1 MLFVLKARVFLKKY
15 ETLLSNERHVFW
27 KGNVP
32 HLPCNTGGTDVRANI
47 YEEKSFTFG
56 LSNGH
61 QVTESVDRGSS
72 TSTAAAGMLRQN
84 GGSNKRGLGLARL
97 STSNFFTISS
107 SANWGM
113 GRSTKSSSLSSI
125 SSNSDCYD
133 NPVVDPEYIMQL
145 VNDVRKFADVLLYLK
160 EAFLSEENHDGLHQ
174 VVHERLGE
182 LLRVLKAVINK
193 HQTLNSVDILSAAGT
208 VIAKVKAVNFK
219 EVNEENKRELFSEI
233 FSSIETLAFTFGNVV
248 SDFLMGDVDNG
259 SSLGL
264 PVSRRS
270 RSFENLSVESGGSLH
285 ERDDIQGHL
294 RAEEVDSMLLRN
306 DSGIESALSYA
317 KAWSKYTKDV
327 VAWVEKKLSLEVE
340 CAKNLA
346 KMAETAK
353 AVVGHQDYMPFQSI
367 FINAFQNDI
376 ENSQLWQQTA
386 AALQSNKFVQPLL
399 GRKNELDRQ
408 RKDIKELWQREQKK
422 MQELEAAL
430 RKAKLLYTQRQ
441 DEYEKAKSCTARA
454 EEEHLSSSGSFVKD
468 FSKQLEKKR
477 RLEEEAFQ
485 KAEEA
490 NEHYKASM
498 AEVEEKRNYLESFKS
513 DVLTQL
519 RELIYQCDLTLKAA
533 TVNLFQ
539 LQHAQVVSLPV
550 NCQSLCESAKLYDPG
565 QQYSEFVK
573 NLPKDGIPVES
584 GCFESQ
590 SSQVDGVFNKQSTNS
605 VHTSHGNLSQC
616 SGDFPAQALDD
627 VGSPVYHR
635 SQKVREKRSS
645 SNTDI
650 QVRGP
655 PPFRSWSVGNQ
666 SGGMCSDSESAGGS
680 SESRS
685 MDSPSASPGDFK
697 RRLPRTPSTGTMS
710 SADDLDEREPPSP
723 SDCGL
728 NDLTSETANSP
739 GPFRNANM
747 SKAAQTHKLRKLR
760 APSKC
765 RECDG
770 LVVFHGAECE
780 ECSLACH
787 KKCLETLAIQ
797 CGHKKLHGRLHLFGV
812 EFAQAAKNIPDGI
825 PFIIKKCT
833 SEIESRAL
841 NVKGIYRVNGAKSR
855 VEKLCQAFEN
865 GKDLVELSELYAH
878 DISNVLKLYLRQL
891 PEPLILFRLYNEF
904 IGLAKESQNANE
916 ELDAKQASPKAK
928 TRQSLCIELNRIII
942 KIKDLLKQ
950 LPGPNYN
957 TLQYLIGHLHRVT
970 EQCDENKMSAS
981 NLGIIFGP
989 TLIRPRQTDAT
1000 VSLSSLVDYPYQA
1013 RVVELLITYYEKI
1026 FDVSLKPLLSTPH
1039 SEETAVTVRVALS
1052 ADEREPQQQ
1061 RKSSVTVKEGI
1072 QIVPS
1077 ERASETAALFL
1088 ESKNSKNT
1096 KEEADISVTGDAV
1109 SPSSE
1114 KDNDPFISLGE
1125 EPCKKNLFPVKPSR
1139 QIAKV
1144 PLRAPRTKPV
1154 SRPVSLPVDRLLP
1167 PCVLNERNSRNAGA
1181 VSSEKLG
1188 RSPTIEEVSEV
1199 KALPA
1204 VDTSCRLPCYDTQML
1219 RKTWDKQYKQ
1229 YDITA
1234 RTAMIMTNVPQ
1245 EIRALESGT
1254 AGALSSSCSLGN
1266 NSANA
1271 ILPNK
1276 PYSVVGSGRTAAEDN
1291 SPDVNPPAAFRAPRT
1306 LQPPPGTFYKPPSNK
1321 SKENGDGSSAKACA
1335 PASASS
1341 VLPQDN
1347 TVKLARSSA
1356 LPSGDAEQN
1365 TNEQKSS
1372 SEDIHPTD
1380 LKPAYHRLRP
1390 KRIQELEHREAHFV

>member
-1 MLFVLKARVFLKKY
+1 LLF
-15 ETLLSNERHVFW
+15 
-27 KGNVP
+27 
-32 HLPCNTGGTDVRANI
+32 
-47 YEEKSFTFG
+47 
-56 LSNGH
+56 
-61 QVTESVDRGSS
+61 
-72 TSTAAAGMLRQN
+72 
-84 GGSNKRGLGLARL
+84 
-97 STSNFFTISS
+97 
-107 SANWGM
+107 
-113 GRSTKSSSLSSI
+113 
-125 SSNSDCYD
+125 
-133 NPVVDPEYIMQL
+133 
-145 VNDVRKFADVLLYLK
+145 
-160 EAFLSEENHDGLHQ
+160 SENQDGLHQ

-376 ENSQLWQQTA
+376 ENNQLCQQTA

-454 EEEHLSSSGSFVKD
+454 EEEHLGSSGSFVKD

-477 RLEEEAFQ
+477 RLEEEALQ

-498 AEVEEKRNYLESFKS
+498 AEVEEKRNDLESFKS

-573 NLPKDGIPVES
+573 SLPKENVPIETGS
-584 GCFESQ
+584 FETQ

-616 SGDFPAQALDD
+616 SGDFPAQTLDD
-627 VGSPVYHR
+627 VGSPIYHR
-635 SQKVREKRSS
+635 SQKIGEKRSS
-645 SNTDI
+645 SSTDI
-650 QVRGP
+650 QAMRGP

-765 RECDG
+765 RECDS

-812 EFAQAAKNIPDGI
+812 EFAQAAKNAPDGI

-904 IGLAKESQNANE
+904 IGLAKESQNVNE
-916 ELDAKQASPKAK
+916 ELDPKQASPQSKK
-928 TRQSLCIELNRIII
+928 RQSICIELNRIII

-950 LPGPNYN
+950 LPVPNYN

-970 EQCDENKMSAS
+970 EQSDENKMSAS

-1026 FDVSLKPLLSTPH
+1026 FDVSLKSLLSTSQ
-1039 SEETAVTVRVALS
+1039 SEETAITVRVAVS
-1052 ADEREPQQQ
+1052 AEEREPQQQ
-1061 RKSSVTVKEGI
+1061 RKSFVAVKEGSLI
-1072 QIVPS
+1072 APS
-1077 ERASETAALFL
+1077 ESRASETATLVL
-1088 ESKNSKNT
+1088 ESNNGKNT
-1096 KEEADISVTGDAV
+1096 KEQLDTSVTGDAA
-1109 SPSSE
+1109 SPASE
-1114 KDNDPFISLGE
+1114 RENDSFVSLGE
-1125 EPCKKNLFPVKPSR
+1125 DNCKINLFPGKPNR
-1139 QIAKV
+1139 QITKV
-1144 PLRAPRTKPV
+1144 PLRVPRTKPTT
-1154 SRPVSLPVDRLLP
+1154 RPVSLPVDRILP

-1181 VSSEKLG
+1181 VSPEKLG

-1204 VDTSCRLPCYDTQML
+1204 GNTCCRLPCYDTQML

-1234 RTAMIMTNVPQ
+1234 RTAMIVTNVPQ
-1245 EIRALESGT
+1245 ENRALESGT
-1254 AGALSSSCSLGN
+1254 AGALSSSCSSGN
-1266 NSANA
+1266 NPADA
-1271 ILPNK
+1271 ILPSK
-1276 PYSVVGSGRTAAEDN
+1276 PYSVSVRSGRTATEGN
-1291 SPDVNPPAAFRAPRT
+1291 GPDANPLAAFRAPRT

-1321 SKENGDGSSAKACA
+1321 SKQNEEGSFAKACA
-1335 PASASS
+1335 PTSASS
-1341 VLPQDN
+1341 VLHQDN

-1356 LPSGDAEQN
+1356 LLSGDTEQN
-1365 TNEQKSS
+1365 TNEQKTN

-1380 LKPAYHRLRP
+1380 LKPTYQRLRP

>member
-1 MLFVLKARVFLKKY
+1 LLF
-15 ETLLSNERHVFW
+15 
-27 KGNVP
+27 
-32 HLPCNTGGTDVRANI
+32 
-47 YEEKSFTFG
+47 
-56 LSNGH
+56 
-61 QVTESVDRGSS
+61 
-72 TSTAAAGMLRQN
+72 
-84 GGSNKRGLGLARL
+84 
-97 STSNFFTISS
+97 
-107 SANWGM
+107 
-113 GRSTKSSSLSSI
+113 
-125 SSNSDCYD
+125 
-133 NPVVDPEYIMQL
+133 
-145 VNDVRKFADVLLYLK
+145 
-160 EAFLSEENHDGLHQ
+160 SENQDGLHQ

-353 AVVGHQDYMPFQSI
+353 ALVGHQDYMPFQSI

-376 ENSQLWQQTA
+376 ENNQLWQQTA

-454 EEEHLSSSGSFVKD
+454 EEEHLGSSGSFVKD

-477 RLEEEAFQ
+477 RLEEEALQ

-498 AEVEEKRNYLESFKS
+498 VEVEEKRNDLENFKS

-573 NLPKDGIPVES
+573 SLPKEGVPIES
-584 GCFESQ
+584 GSFETQ
-590 SSQVDGVFNKQSTNS
+590 SSQVDGVLNKQSTNS

-616 SGDFPAQALDD
+616 SGDFPVQTLDD

-635 SQKVREKRSS
+635 SQKIGEKRSS
-645 SNTDI
+645 SSTDI
-650 QVRGP
+650 QAVRGP

-739 GPFRNANM
+739 GPFRNASM

-765 RECDG
+765 RECDS

-812 EFAQAAKNIPDGI
+812 EFAQAAKNVPDGI

-904 IGLAKESQNANE
+904 IGLAKESQNVNE
-916 ELDAKQASPKAK
+916 ESDTKQASPKSK
-928 TRQSLCIELNRIII
+928 KRQSICIELNRIII

-950 LPGPNYN
+950 LPVPNYN

-970 EQCDENKMSAS
+970 EQSDENKMSAS

-1026 FDVSLKPLLSTPH
+1026 FDISLKPILSTPQ
-1039 SEETAVTVRVALS
+1039 SEETAITVRVALS
-1052 ADEREPQQQ
+1052 AEEREPQQQ
-1061 RKSSVTVKEGI
+1061 RKSFVAVKEGI
-1072 QIVPS
+1072 LIAPS
-1077 ERASETAALFL
+1077 EIRASETAALVL
-1088 ESKNSKNT
+1088 ESNNSKNT
-1096 KEEADISVTGDAV
+1096 KEQVETSVTGDAV
-1109 SPSSE
+1109 SPAPERDSDSYVT
-1114 KDNDPFISLGE
+1114 LGE
-1125 EPCKKNLFPVKPSR
+1125 DSCKFNLFPAKPNR
-1139 QIAKV
+1139 QITKV
-1144 PLRAPRTKPV
+1144 PLRVPRTKPAT
-1154 SRPVSLPVDRLLP
+1154 RPVSLPVDRILP

-1181 VSSEKLG
+1181 VIAEKLG

-1204 VDTSCRLPCYDTQML
+1204 VNTCCRLPCYDTQML
-1219 RKTWDKQYKQ
+1219 RKSWDKQYKQ

-1234 RTAMIMTNVPQ
+1234 RTAMIVTNVPQ
-1245 EIRALESGT
+1245 ENRALESGT
-1254 AGALSSSCSLGN
+1254 AGALSSSCSIGN

-1271 ILPNK
+1271 ILPSK
-1276 PYSVVGSGRTAAEDN
+1276 PYSVSVRSGRTATEGNGADT
-1291 SPDVNPPAAFRAPRT
+1291 NPLAAFRAPRT

-1321 SKENGDGSSAKACA
+1321 SKQNEEGSLAKACVA
-1335 PASASS
+1335 TSASS
-1341 VLPQDN
+1341 VLHQDSA
-1347 TVKLARSSA
+1347 VKLARSSA
-1356 LPSGDAEQN
+1356 LPSGDPEQN
-1365 TNEQKSS
+1365 TNEQKTSL
-1372 SEDIHPTD
+1372 EDIQPAD
-1380 LKPAYHRLRP
+1380 LKPTYQRLRP

>member
-1 MLFVLKARVFLKKY
+1 MKDENK
-15 ETLLSNERHVFW
+15 
-27 KGNVP
+27 
-32 HLPCNTGGTDVRANI
+32 I
-47 YEEKSFTFG
+47 
-56 LSNGH
+56 
-61 QVTESVDRGSS
+61 TEN
-72 TSTAAAGMLRQN
+72 Q
-84 GGSNKRGLGLARL
+84 
-97 STSNFFTISS
+97 
-107 SANWGM
+107 
-113 GRSTKSSSLSSI
+113 
-125 SSNSDCYD
+125 
-133 NPVVDPEYIMQL
+133 
-145 VNDVRKFADVLLYLK
+145 
-160 EAFLSEENHDGLHQ
+160 DGLHQ

-208 VIAKVKAVNFK
+208 LIAKVKAVNFK
-219 EVNEENKRELFSEI
+219 EVNEENKRELFSEV
-233 FSSIETLAFTFGNVV
+233 FVSIETLAFTFGNVI

-353 AVVGHQDYMPFQSI
+353 AVVGPQDYMPFQSI
-367 FINAFQNDI
+367 FLNAFQNDI
-376 ENSQLWQQTA
+376 ENNQLWQQTA
-386 AALQSNKFVQPLL
+386 AALQSNKFVQ
-399 GRKNELDRQ
+399 
-408 RKDIKELWQREQKK
+408 
-422 MQELEAAL
+422 QELEASL

-454 EEEHLSSSGSFVKD
+454 EEEHLSSSGSFAKD
-468 FSKQLEKKR
+468 VSKQLEKKR
-477 RLEEEAFQ
+477 RLEEEALQ

-490 NEHYKASM
+490 NEYYKASM
-498 AEVEEKRNYLESFKS
+498 AEVEEKRTDLESFKS

-519 RELIYQCDLTLKAA
+519 RELIYQCDLTLKAV

-539 LQHAQVVSLPV
+539 LHHAQVVSLPV

-573 NLPKDGIPVES
+573 SLPKEGVHIEPGS
-584 GCFESQ
+584 FETQ
-590 SSQVDGVFNKQSTNS
+590 SSQIDGVFNKQPASI
-605 VHTSHGNLSQC
+605 HTSHGNLSQC
-616 SGDFPAQALDD
+616 SGDFPTQMLDD
-627 VGSPVYHR
+627 VGSPIYHR
-635 SQKVREKRSS
+635 SQRIGEKRSS
-645 SNTDI
+645 SSTDI
-650 QVRGP
+650 QVIRGP

-723 SDCGL
+723 SDC
-728 NDLTSETANSP
+728 
-739 GPFRNANM
+739 
-747 SKAAQTHKLRKLR
+747 
-760 APSKC
+760 
-765 RECDG
+765 
-770 LVVFHGAECE
+770 
-780 ECSLACH
+780 
-787 KKCLETLAIQ
+787 ETLAIQ

-812 EFAQAAKNIPDGI
+812 EFAQAAKSVPDGI

-904 IGLAKESQNANE
+904 IGLAKESQSVNE
-916 ELDAKQASPKAK
+916 ELDAKQASPKSK
-928 TRQSLCIELNRIII
+928 KRQSICIELNRIII

-950 LPGPNYN
+950 LPVPNYN

-970 EQCDENKMSAS
+970 EQSDENKMSAS

-1026 FDVSLKPLLSTPH
+1026 FDVSLQPFLSTSQ
-1039 SEETAVTVRVALS
+1039 SEENAITVRVALS
-1052 ADEREPQQQ
+1052 SEEEREPQQQ
-1061 RKSSVTVKEGI
+1061 RKSFLAVKEGVLI
-1072 QIVPS
+1072 A
-1077 ERASETAALFL
+1077 ASENRTSETTALFL
-1088 ESKNSKNT
+1088 ESNNSKNT
-1096 KEEADISVTGDAV
+1096 KEQGDTSVTEHV
-1109 SPSSE
+1109 SLQLGGTKSEGSGKSNSLPESSATDILDIHISAQKEQGNDVNPSLE
-1114 KDNDPFISLGE
+1114 KDNHSFVSPGE
-1125 EPCKKNLFPVKPSR
+1125 ESCKVNLIPAKPNR
-1139 QIAKV
+1139 QITKV
-1144 PLRAPRTKPV
+1144 PLRVPRTKPTI
-1154 SRPVSLPVDRLLP
+1154 RPVSLPVDRILP

-1181 VSSEKLG
+1181 ASPEKLG

-1204 VDTSCRLPCYDTQML
+1204 VNTSCRLSCWDTQML
-1219 RKTWDKQYKQ
+1219 QKNWDKQYKQ

-1234 RTAMIMTNVPQ
+1234 RTAMIVTNAPQ
-1245 EIRALESGT
+1245 EYKALESGT
-1254 AGALSSSCSLGN
+1254 AGALSSSCSN

-1271 ILPNK
+1271 ILPSK
-1276 PYSVVGSGRTAAEDN
+1276 PYSLSVRSGRTAADG
-1291 SPDVNPPAAFRAPRT
+1291 SGPDAHPLAAFRVPRT
-1306 LQPPPGTFYKPPSNK
+1306 LQPPPGTFYKPPSK
-1321 SKENGDGSSAKACA
+1321 SEKSSVEQAKACA
-1335 PASASS
+1335 PTNASS
-1341 VLPQDN
+1341 VLQQN

-1356 LPSGDAEQN
+1356 LPSANPGQS
-1365 TNEQKSS
+1365 TNEQKTG
-1372 SEDIHPTD
+1372 SEDTHSTD
-1380 LKPAYHRLRP
+1380 LKPTYQRLRP

>member
-1 MLFVLKARVFLKKY
+1 
-15 ETLLSNERHVFW
+15 
-27 KGNVP
+27 
-32 HLPCNTGGTDVRANI
+32 
-47 YEEKSFTFG
+47 
-56 LSNGH
+56 
-61 QVTESVDRGSS
+61 
-72 TSTAAAGMLRQN
+72 MLRQN
-84 GGSNKRGLGLARL
+84 GGTNKRGLGLARL
-97 STSNFFTISS
+97 STSNFFTISNS
-107 SANWGM
+107 GNWVM

-125 SSNSDCYD
+125 SSNSECYD
-133 NPVVDPEYIMQL
+133 NPAVDPEYIMQL

-160 EAFLSEENHDGLHQ
+160 EAILSEENQDGLHQ

-193 HQTLNSVDILSAAGT
+193 HQTLNSVGILSAAGT
-208 VIAKVKAVNFK
+208 VIANVKAVNFK

-376 ENSQLWQQTA
+376 ESNQLWQQTA

-408 RKDIKELWQREQKK
+408 RKEIKELWQREQKK
-422 MQELEAAL
+422 MQELESAL

-477 RLEEEAFQ
+477 RLEEEALQ

-490 NEHYKASM
+490 HEHYKASM
-498 AEVEEKRNYLESFKS
+498 ADVEEKRNYLESFKS

-539 LQHAQVVSLPV
+539 LQLAQVVSLPV

-573 NLPKDGIPVES
+573 SLPKEGVPVES
-584 GCFESQ
+584 GSFEIQ

-605 VHTSHGNLSQC
+605 IHTSHGSLSHC
-616 SGDFPAQALDD
+616 SGDFPAQTLDE
-627 VGSPVYHR
+627 VGSPIYDR
-635 SQKVREKRSS
+635 SQKIGEKRSS
-645 SNTDI
+645 SSTDI
-650 QVRGP
+650 QAIRGP

-812 EFAQAAKNIPDGI
+812 EFAQAAKNAPDGI

-904 IGLAKESQNANE
+904 IGLAKESQNVNE
-916 ELDAKQASPKAK
+916 ESDTKQASPKSK
-928 TRQSLCIELNRIII
+928 KRQSLCIELNRIII

-950 LPGPNYN
+950 LPVPNYN
-957 TLQYLIGHLHRVT
+957 TLQYLIAHLHRVT

-1026 FDVSLKPLLSTPH
+1026 FDVSLKPLLST
-1039 SEETAVTVRVALS
+1039 SQSDETALAVGVALS
-1052 ADEREPQQQ
+1052 ADERESQQQ
-1061 RKSSVTVKEGI
+1061 RKSLFAVKEGI
-1072 QIVPS
+1072 LISPS
-1077 ERASETAALFL
+1077 ESQVSETAALFF
-1088 ESKNSKNT
+1088 ESNNIKNT
-1096 KEEADISVTGDAV
+1096 KEQADASVTEFV
-1109 SPSSE
+1109 SLPHTGTTQEDSGETNSLTESSATS
-1114 KDNDPFISLGE
+1114 ISDTNISASKKTGE
-1125 EPCKKNLFPVKPSR
+1125 DSCKMNLFPVKPNR
-1139 QIAKV
+1139 QITKV
-1144 PLRAPRTKPV
+1144 PLRVPRTKPAT
-1154 SRPVSLPVDRLLP
+1154 RPVSLPVDRILP
-1167 PCVLNERNSRNAGA
+1167 PCVLNERNSQNVGA
-1181 VSSEKLG
+1181 VSPEKLG
-1188 RSPTIEEVSEV
+1188 RSPTIEEVSEA
-1199 KALPA
+1199 KAVPA
-1204 VDTSCRLPCYDTQML
+1204 VNTCCRFPCYDSQML
-1219 RKTWDKQYKQ
+1219 RKAWDKQYKQ

-1245 EIRALESGT
+1245 ENQALESGT
-1254 AGALSSSCSLGN
+1254 AGALSSSCSTGN
-1266 NSANA
+1266 NSPNA
-1271 ILPNK
+1271 ILPSK
-1276 PYSVVGSGRTAAEDN
+1276 PYSISARSGRTAIEGN
-1291 SPDVNPPAAFRAPRT
+1291 SSDANPLAAFRAPRT

-1321 SKENGDGSSAKACA
+1321 PKQKEEDSFAKACE
-1335 PASASS
+1335 PTSVSS
-1341 VLPQDN
+1341 VLHQDN
-1347 TVKLARSSA
+1347 TVNLTRSSA
-1356 LPSGDAEQN
+1356 LPSGDS
-1365 TNEQKSS
+1365 EQKTS

-1380 LKPAYHRLRP
+1380 LKPAYQRLRP

>member
-1 MLFVLKARVFLKKY
+1 
-15 ETLLSNERHVFW
+15 
-27 KGNVP
+27 
-32 HLPCNTGGTDVRANI
+32 
-47 YEEKSFTFG
+47 
-56 LSNGH
+56 
-61 QVTESVDRGSS
+61 
-72 TSTAAAGMLRQN
+72 MLRQN

-97 STSNFFTISS
+97 STSNFFTISNS
-107 SANWGM
+107 GNWGM

-160 EAFLSEENHDGLHQ
+160 EAILSEENQDGLHQ

-376 ENSQLWQQTA
+376 ENNQLWQQTA

-430 RKAKLLYTQRQ
+430 RKAKLLHTQRQ

-477 RLEEEAFQ
+477 RLEEEALQ

-498 AEVEEKRNYLESFKS
+498 AEVEEKRNDLESFKS

-550 NCQSLCESAKLYDPG
+550 NYQSLCESAKLYDPG
-565 QQYSEFVK
+565 QRYSEFVK
-573 NLPKDGIPVES
+573 SLPKEGVPMES
-584 GCFESQ
+584 GSFETQ
-590 SSQVDGVFNKQSTNS
+590 SSQVDGVFNKQSANS

-616 SGDFPAQALDD
+616 SGDFPAQTLDD
-627 VGSPVYHR
+627 VGSPIYHR
-635 SQKVREKRSS
+635 SQKIGEKRSS
-645 SNTDI
+645 SSTDI
-650 QVRGP
+650 QAMRGP

-765 RECDG
+765 RECDS

-812 EFAQAAKNIPDGI
+812 EFAQAAKNVPDGI

-904 IGLAKESQNANE
+904 IGLAKESQNVNE
-916 ELDAKQASPKAK
+916 ELDAKQASPKSK
-928 TRQSLCIELNRIII
+928 TRQSICIELNRIII

-950 LPGPNYN
+950 LPVPNYN

-970 EQCDENKMSAS
+970 EQSDENKMSAS

-1026 FDVSLKPLLSTPH
+1026 FDVSLKPLQSTSQ
-1039 SEETAVTVRVALS
+1039 SEETAITVRVALS
-1052 ADEREPQQQ
+1052 AEEREPQQQ
-1061 RKSSVTVKEGI
+1061 RKSFVAVKENTLI
-1072 QIVPS
+1072 APS
-1077 ERASETAALFL
+1077 ESRASETAALFL
-1088 ESKNSKNT
+1088 ELNNSKNT
-1096 KEEADISVTGDAV
+1096 KEQVDTSVTECV
-1109 SPSSE
+1109 SLPLAGTKPEGSGKSNSLTESSA
-1114 KDNDPFISLGE
+1114 ISILDINIPAPKEPGE
-1125 EPCKKNLFPVKPSR
+1125 DSCKINLFPAKPNR
-1139 QIAKV
+1139 QITKV
-1144 PLRAPRTKPV
+1144 PLRVPRTKPAT
-1154 SRPVSLPVDRLLP
+1154 RPVSLPVDRILP

-1181 VSSEKLG
+1181 VTPEKLG

-1204 VDTSCRLPCYDTQML
+1204 VNTCCRLPCYDTQML

-1234 RTAMIMTNVPQ
+1234 RTAMIVTKVSQ
-1245 EIRALESGT
+1245 ENQALESGT
-1254 AGALSSSCSLGN
+1254 AGALSSSCSIGN

-1271 ILPNK
+1271 SIPSK
-1276 PYSVVGSGRTAAEDN
+1276 PYSVSVRSGRTATEGN
-1291 SPDVNPPAAFRAPRT
+1291 GPDANPLAAFRAPRT

-1321 SKENGDGSSAKACA
+1321 SKQNEEGSLAKACV
-1335 PASASS
+1335 PTSA
-1341 VLPQDN
+1341 VLHQDN
-1347 TVKLARSSA
+1347 TVKLARSSV
-1356 LPSGDAEQN
+1356 LPSGDPEQN
-1365 TNEQKSS
+1365 TNEQKTS

-1380 LKPAYHRLRP
+1380 LKPTYQRLRP

>member
-1 MLFVLKARVFLKKY
+1 
-15 ETLLSNERHVFW
+15 
-27 KGNVP
+27 
-32 HLPCNTGGTDVRANI
+32 
-47 YEEKSFTFG
+47 
-56 LSNGH
+56 
-61 QVTESVDRGSS
+61 
-72 TSTAAAGMLRQN
+72 MLRQN

-97 STSNFFTISS
+97 STSNFFTVSNS
-107 SANWGM
+107 GNWGM

-160 EAFLSEENHDGLHQ
+160 EAILSEENQDGLHQ

-219 EVNEENKRELFSEI
+219 EVNEENKREIFSEI

-270 RSFENLSVESGGSLH
+270 RSFENLSVESGGSLP

-317 KAWSKYTKDV
+317 KALSKYIKDV
-327 VAWVEKKLSLEVE
+327 VAWVEKKLSVELE
-340 CAKNLA
+340 CSRNLA
-346 KMAETAK
+346 KMAETTK
-353 AVVGHQDYMPFQSI
+353 AIVGHQDYMPFQSI
-367 FINAFQNDI
+367 FVNAFQNDI
-376 ENSQLWQQTA
+376 ENNQLWQQTT

-454 EEEHLSSSGSFVKD
+454 EEDHLSSSGSFVKD

-477 RLEEEAFQ
+477 RLEEEALQ

-498 AEVEEKRNYLESFKS
+498 AEIEEKRNDLESFKS

-519 RELIYQCDLTLKAA
+519 REIIYQCDLTLKAA

-573 NLPKDGIPVES
+573 SLPKDGVPMES
-584 GCFESQ
+584 GSLETQ

-616 SGDFPAQALDD
+616 SGDFPVQTSDD
-627 VGSPVYHR
+627 VGSPVYRR

-728 NDLTSETANSP
+728 NDLTCETANSP

-765 RECDG
+765 RECDS

-812 EFAQAAKNIPDGI
+812 EFAQAAKNVPDGV

-841 NVKGIYRVNGAKSR
+841 NVKGIYRVNGAKLR

-904 IGLAKESQNANE
+904 IGLAKESQNVNE
-916 ELDAKQASPKAK
+916 ELDAKASPRSKK
-928 TRQSLCIELNRIII
+928 RQSICIELNRIII

-950 LPGPNYN
+950 LPVPNYN
-957 TLQYLIGHLHRVT
+957 TLQYLIGHLHRVM
-970 EQCDENKMSAS
+970 EQSDENKMSAS

-1000 VSLSSLVDYPYQA
+1000 VSLSSLEDYPYQA

-1026 FDVSLKPLLSTPH
+1026 FDVSLKPLLSTSQ
-1039 SEETAVTVRVALS
+1039 SEETAVTVRVALG
-1052 ADEREPQQQ
+1052 ADEKEPQQQ
-1061 RKSSVTVKEGI
+1061 RKSFVAVKEQGI
-1072 QIVPS
+1072 LIAPS
-1077 ERASETAALFL
+1077 ESRASETAAAFL
-1088 ESKNSKNT
+1088 ELNNSKNT
-1096 KEEADISVTGDAV
+1096 KENRDTCVTECVSMLLTGIKPEGFGNSNSLTESSAKSILDISISAQKMPGDAV
-1109 SPSSE
+1109 SPTSE
-1114 KDNDPFISLGE
+1114 KDSDPFISLGE
-1125 EPCKKNLFPVKPSR
+1125 DSCKMNLLPAKPNR
-1139 QIAKV
+1139 QITKV
-1144 PLRAPRTKPV
+1144 PLRVPRTKAA
-1154 SRPVSLPVDRLLP
+1154 SRPVSLPVDRILP
-1167 PCVLNERNSRNAGA
+1167 PCVLNERNSRNVGA

-1199 KALPA
+1199 KALPGGN
-1204 VDTSCRLPCYDTQML
+1204 TCCRFPCYDTQML

-1234 RTAMIMTNVPQ
+1234 RTAMIVTNVPQ
-1245 EIRALESGT
+1245 ENRALESGT
-1254 AGALSSSCSLGN
+1254 AGALSSSCSVDD

-1271 ILPNK
+1271 ILPSK
-1276 PYSVVGSGRTAAEDN
+1276 PYSVVGSGRTATEEN
-1291 SPDVNPPAAFRAPRT
+1291 GPDVNPLAAFRAPRT

-1321 SKENGDGSSAKACA
+1321 SKENGDGSSAKAGA
-1335 PASASS
+1335 PTSASS
-1341 VLPQDN
+1341 VLHQDS

-1356 LPSGDAEQN
+1356 LPSGDPEQN
-1365 TNEQKSS
+1365 TDEQKAS

-1380 LKPAYHRLRP
+1380 LKPAYQRLRP
-1390 KRIQELEHREAHFV
+1390 KRMQELEHREAHFV

>member
-1 MLFVLKARVFLKKY
+1 
-15 ETLLSNERHVFW
+15 
-27 KGNVP
+27 
-32 HLPCNTGGTDVRANI
+32 
-47 YEEKSFTFG
+47 
-56 LSNGH
+56 
-61 QVTESVDRGSS
+61 Q
-72 TSTAAAGMLRQN
+72 
-84 GGSNKRGLGLARL
+84 
-97 STSNFFTISS
+97 
-107 SANWGM
+107 
-113 GRSTKSSSLSSI
+113 
-125 SSNSDCYD
+125 
-133 NPVVDPEYIMQL
+133 
-145 VNDVRKFADVLLYLK
+145 
-160 EAFLSEENHDGLHQ
+160 
-174 VVHERLGE
+174 
-182 LLRVLKAVINK
+182 
-193 HQTLNSVDILSAAGT
+193 
-208 VIAKVKAVNFK
+208 
-219 EVNEENKRELFSEI
+219 
-233 FSSIETLAFTFGNVV
+233 
-248 SDFLMGDVDNG
+248 
-259 SSLGL
+259 
-264 PVSRRS
+264 
-270 RSFENLSVESGGSLH
+270 SFENISVESGGSLH

-294 RAEEVDSMLLRN
+294 RAEEVDSMLLRT

-317 KAWSKYTKDV
+317 KTWSKYTKDV

-346 KMAETAK
+346 KIAETAK

-376 ENSQLWQQTA
+376 ENNQLWQQTA

-441 DEYEKAKSCTARA
+441 DEYEKAKSSTARA

-477 RLEEEAFQ
+477 RLEEEALQ

-513 DVLTQL
+513 DILTQL

-573 NLPKDGIPVES
+573 SLPKEGVPIES
-584 GCFESQ
+584 GSFETQ

-605 VHTSHGNLSQC
+605 VHMSHGNLSQC
-616 SGDFPAQALDD
+616 SGDFPAQMLDD
-627 VGSPVYHR
+627 AGSPIYHR
-635 SQKVREKRSS
+635 SQKIGEKRSS
-645 SNTDI
+645 SSTDI
-650 QVRGP
+650 QAMRGP

-765 RECDG
+765 RECDS

-812 EFAQAAKNIPDGI
+812 EFAQAAKNAPDGI

-904 IGLAKESQNANE
+904 IGLAKESQNVNE
-916 ELDAKQASPKAK
+916 ELDAKQASPKSK
-928 TRQSLCIELNRIII
+928 KRQSICIELNRIII

-950 LPGPNYN
+950 LPVPNYN

-970 EQCDENKMSAS
+970 EQSDENKMSAS

-1013 RVVELLITYYEKI
+1013 RVVELLITYCEKI
-1026 FDVSLKPLLSTPH
+1026 FDVSLKPLLSTSQ
-1039 SEETAVTVRVALS
+1039 SEETAITVRVALS
-1052 ADEREPQQQ
+1052 GEEREPQQQ
-1061 RKSSVTVKEGI
+1061 RKSFVAVKEGI
-1072 QIVPS
+1072 LIAPTES
-1077 ERASETAALFL
+1077 RASETAALVL
-1088 ESKNSKNT
+1088 ESNNSKNT
-1096 KEEADISVTGDAV
+1096 EEQVDTSVTGDAV
-1109 SPSSE
+1109 SPASE
-1114 KDNDPFISLGE
+1114 RDSDSFVSLGE
-1125 EPCKKNLFPVKPSR
+1125 DSCKINLFPAKPNR
-1139 QIAKV
+1139 QITKV
-1144 PLRAPRTKPV
+1144 PLRVPRTKPAT
-1154 SRPVSLPVDRLLP
+1154 RPVSLPVDRILP

-1181 VSSEKLG
+1181 VSPEKLG

-1204 VDTSCRLPCYDTQML
+1204 VNTCCRLPCYDTQML

-1229 YDITA
+1229 YNITA
-1234 RTAMIMTNVPQ
+1234 RTAMIVTNVPQ
-1245 EIRALESGT
+1245 ENRALESGT
-1254 AGALSSSCSLGN
+1254 AGALSSSCSIGN

-1271 ILPNK
+1271 ILSSK
-1276 PYSVVGSGRTAAEDN
+1276 PYSVSVRSGRTATEGNGPEA
-1291 SPDVNPPAAFRAPRT
+1291 NPLAAFRAPRT

-1321 SKENGDGSSAKACA
+1321 SKQNEEGSFAKVCA
-1335 PASASS
+1335 PTSASS
-1341 VLPQDN
+1341 VLHQDN

-1356 LPSGDAEQN
+1356 LPSSDPEQN
-1365 TNEQKSS
+1365 TNEQKTS

-1380 LKPAYHRLRP
+1380 LKPPYQRLRP

>member
-1 MLFVLKARVFLKKY
+1 
-15 ETLLSNERHVFW
+15 
-27 KGNVP
+27 
-32 HLPCNTGGTDVRANI
+32 
-47 YEEKSFTFG
+47 
-56 LSNGH
+56 
-61 QVTESVDRGSS
+61 
-72 TSTAAAGMLRQN
+72 MLRQN

-97 STSNFFTISS
+97 STSNFFTISN

-160 EAFLSEENHDGLHQ
+160 EAILSEENQDGLHQ
-174 VVHERLGE
+174 IVHERLGE

-233 FSSIETLAFTFGNVV
+233 SSSIETLAFTFGNVV

-270 RSFENLSVESGGSLH
+270 RSFENLSVESGGSVH
-285 ERDDIQGHL
+285 ERDDIQ
-294 RAEEVDSMLLRN
+294 AEEVDSMLLRN
-306 DSGIESALSYA
+306 DSGIESALCYA

-353 AVVGHQDYMPFQSI
+353 AVVGQQDYMPFQSI

-376 ENSQLWQQTA
+376 ENNQLWQQTA

-408 RKDIKELWQREQKK
+408 RKDIKDLWQREQKK
-422 MQELEAAL
+422 MVELEAAL

-477 RLEEEAFQ
+477 RLEEEALQ

-498 AEVEEKRNYLESFKS
+498 AEVEEKRNDMESFKS

-539 LQHAQVVSLPV
+539 LQHTQVVSLPV

-573 NLPKDGIPVES
+573 SLPKDGVPIES
-584 GCFESQ
+584 GSFETHG
-590 SSQVDGVFNKQSTNS
+590 SQVDGVFNKQSTNS
-605 VHTSHGNLSQC
+605 IHTSHGNLSQC
-616 SGDFPAQALDD
+616 SGDFPAQTLDD

-635 SQKVREKRSS
+635 SQKVGEKRSS
-645 SNTDI
+645 SSTDI

-728 NDLTSETANSP
+728 SDLTSETANSP

-765 RECDG
+765 RECDS

-812 EFAQAAKNIPDGI
+812 EFAQAAKNVPDGI

-904 IGLAKESQNANE
+904 IGLGKESQHVNGD
-916 ELDAKQASPKAK
+916 LDASPKSK
-928 TRQSLCIELNRIII
+928 KRQSLCIELNRIII

-950 LPGPNYN
+950 LPVPNYN

-970 EQCDENKMSAS
+970 EQCGENKMSAS

-1026 FDVSLKPLLSTPH
+1026 FDVSLKPLLSTSQ
-1039 SEETAVTVRVALS
+1039 SEETAVMVRVALS
-1052 ADEREPQQQ
+1052 ADEREQQQQ
-1061 RKSSVTVKEGI
+1061 RKLFTAVKEGI
-1072 QIVPS
+1072 LIAPS

-1088 ESKNSKNT
+1088 ESNNSKNT
-1096 KEEADISVTGDAV
+1096 KEQEDTSGTGDAL
-1109 SPSSE
+1109 SPTSE
-1114 KDNDPFISLGE
+1114 KDNDPFISPGE
-1125 EPCKKNLFPVKPSR
+1125 DSCKINILPAKSNR
-1139 QIAKV
+1139 QITKV
-1144 PLRAPRTKPV
+1144 PLRAPRTKPS
-1154 SRPVSLPVDRLLP
+1154 SRPVSLPVDRILP
-1167 PCVLNERNSRNAGA
+1167 PCVLNERNSRIAGA
-1181 VSSEKLG
+1181 ASPEKLG

-1204 VDTSCRLPCYDTQML
+1204 VNTCCRLPCYDTQML

-1229 YDITA
+1229 YDITT
-1234 RTAMIMTNVPQ
+1234 RTAMIVTNVPQ
-1245 EIRALESGT
+1245 ESRALESGT
-1254 AGALSSSCSLGN
+1254 AGALSSSCSIGN

-1271 ILPNK
+1271 ILPSK
-1276 PYSVVGSGRTAAEDN
+1276 PYSVSVGSGRTATEEN
-1291 SPDVNPPAAFRAPRT
+1291 GPDVNPLTAFRAPRT
-1306 LQPPPGTFYKPPSNK
+1306 LQPPPGTFYKPPSSK

-1335 PASASS
+1335 PTSASS
-1341 VLPQDN
+1341 ALHQDN
-1347 TVKLARSSA
+1347 AVKLAKSSA
-1356 LPSGDAEQN
+1356 LPSGDPEQN
-1365 TNEQKSS
+1365 TNEQKTS
-1372 SEDIHPTD
+1372 SEDVHPTD
-1380 LKPAYHRLRP
+1380 LKPTYQRLRP

>member
-1 MLFVLKARVFLKKY
+1 
-15 ETLLSNERHVFW
+15 
-27 KGNVP
+27 
-32 HLPCNTGGTDVRANI
+32 
-47 YEEKSFTFG
+47 
-56 LSNGH
+56 
-61 QVTESVDRGSS
+61 
-72 TSTAAAGMLRQN
+72 
-84 GGSNKRGLGLARL
+84 
-97 STSNFFTISS
+97 
-107 SANWGM
+107 
-113 GRSTKSSSLSSI
+113 
-125 SSNSDCYD
+125 
-133 NPVVDPEYIMQL
+133 
-145 VNDVRKFADVLLYLK
+145 
-160 EAFLSEENHDGLHQ
+160 
-174 VVHERLGE
+174 
-182 LLRVLKAVINK
+182 
-193 HQTLNSVDILSAAGT
+193 
-208 VIAKVKAVNFK
+208 
-219 EVNEENKRELFSEI
+219 
-233 FSSIETLAFTFGNVV
+233 
-248 SDFLMGDVDNG
+248 MGDVDNG

-376 ENSQLWQQTA
+376 ENNQLWQQTA

-430 RKAKLLYTQRQ
+430 RKAKLLYAQRQ

-477 RLEEEAFQ
+477 RLEEEALQ

-498 AEVEEKRNYLESFKS
+498 AEVEEKRNDLESFKS

-573 NLPKDGIPVES
+573 SLPKEGVPIES
-584 GCFESQ
+584 GSFETQ

-616 SGDFPAQALDD
+616 SGDFPAQTLDD
-627 VGSPVYHR
+627 VGSPIYHR
-635 SQKVREKRSS
+635 SQKIGEKRSS
-645 SNTDI
+645 SSTDI
-650 QVRGP
+650 QGAMRGP

-739 GPFRNANM
+739 GPFRNTNM

-765 RECDG
+765 RECDS

-812 EFAQAAKNIPDGI
+812 EFAQAAKNVPDGI

-904 IGLAKESQNANE
+904 IGLAKESQTVNE
-916 ELDAKQASPKAK
+916 ELDAKQASPKSK
-928 TRQSLCIELNRIII
+928 TRQSNCIELNRIII
-942 KIKDLLKQ
+942 KMKDLLKQ
-950 LPGPNYN
+950 LPVPNYN

-970 EQCDENKMSAS
+970 EQSDENKMSAS

-1026 FDVSLKPLLSTPH
+1026 FDVSLKPLLSTSQ
-1039 SEETAVTVRVALS
+1039 SEETAITVSVAVS
-1052 ADEREPQQQ
+1052 PEEREPQQQ
-1061 RKSSVTVKEGI
+1061 RKSFVAVKEGI
-1072 QIVPS
+1072 LIAPS
-1077 ERASETAALFL
+1077 ESRASETAALFL
-1088 ESKNSKNT
+1088 ELNNSKNT
-1096 KEEADISVTGDAV
+1096 EEQVDTSVTECVSLPFTGTKPEGSGKSNSVTESSATSILDINISAPKKPGDAV
-1109 SPSSE
+1109 SPASE
-1114 KDNDPFISLGE
+1114 RDNDSFVSLGE
-1125 EPCKKNLFPVKPSR
+1125 DSCKINLFPAKPNR
-1139 QIAKV
+1139 QITKV
-1144 PLRAPRTKPV
+1144 PLRVPRTKPA
-1154 SRPVSLPVDRLLP
+1154 SRPVSLPVDRILP

-1181 VSSEKLG
+1181 VSPEKLG

-1204 VDTSCRLPCYDTQML
+1204 VNTCSRFPCYDTQML

-1234 RTAMIMTNVPQ
+1234 RTAMIVTNVPQ
-1245 EIRALESGT
+1245 ENRALESGT
-1254 AGALSSSCSLGN
+1254 AGALSSSCSIGN

-1271 ILPNK
+1271 ILPSK
-1276 PYSVVGSGRTAAEDN
+1276 PYSVSVRSGRTATEGNGPDAN
-1291 SPDVNPPAAFRAPRT
+1291 SLAAFRAPRT

-1321 SKENGDGSSAKACA
+1321 SKQNEEGSFAKACA
-1335 PASASS
+1335 PTSASS
-1341 VLPQDN
+1341 VLHQDN

-1356 LPSGDAEQN
+1356 LPSGDPEQN
-1365 TNEQKSS
+1365 TIEQKTS

-1380 LKPAYHRLRP
+1380 LKPTYQRLRP

>member
-1 MLFVLKARVFLKKY
+1 
-15 ETLLSNERHVFW
+15 
-27 KGNVP
+27 
-32 HLPCNTGGTDVRANI
+32 
-47 YEEKSFTFG
+47 
-56 LSNGH
+56 
-61 QVTESVDRGSS
+61 
-72 TSTAAAGMLRQN
+72 MLRQN

-97 STSNFFTISS
+97 STSNFFTISNS
-107 SANWGM
+107 GNWGM

-160 EAFLSEENHDGLHQ
+160 EAILSEENQDGLHQ

-376 ENSQLWQQTA
+376 ENNQLWQQTA

-430 RKAKLLYTQRQ
+430 RKAKLLYAQRQ

-477 RLEEEAFQ
+477 RLEEEALQ

-498 AEVEEKRNYLESFKS
+498 AEVEEKRNDLESFKS

-573 NLPKDGIPVES
+573 SLPKEGVPIES
-584 GCFESQ
+584 GSFETQ

-616 SGDFPAQALDD
+616 SGDFPAQTLDD
-627 VGSPVYHR
+627 VGSPIYHR
-635 SQKVREKRSS
+635 SQKIGEKRSS
-645 SNTDI
+645 SSTDI
-650 QVRGP
+650 QGAMRGP

-723 SDCGL
+723 SDCG
-728 NDLTSETANSP
+728 
-739 GPFRNANM
+739 PFRNTNM

-765 RECDG
+765 RECDS

-812 EFAQAAKNIPDGI
+812 EFAQAAKNVPDGI

-904 IGLAKESQNANE
+904 IGLAKESQTVNE
-916 ELDAKQASPKAK
+916 ELDAKQASPKSK
-928 TRQSLCIELNRIII
+928 TRQSNCIELNRIII
-942 KIKDLLKQ
+942 KMKDLLKQ
-950 LPGPNYN
+950 LPVPNYN

-970 EQCDENKMSAS
+970 EQSDENKMSAS

-1026 FDVSLKPLLSTPH
+1026 FDVSLKPLLSTSQ
-1039 SEETAVTVRVALS
+1039 SEETAITVSVAVS
-1052 ADEREPQQQ
+1052 PEEREPQQQ
-1061 RKSSVTVKEGI
+1061 RKSFVAVKEGI
-1072 QIVPS
+1072 LIAPS
-1077 ERASETAALFL
+1077 ESRASETAALFL
-1088 ESKNSKNT
+1088 ELNNSKNT
-1096 KEEADISVTGDAV
+1096 EEQVDTSVTECVSLPFTGTKPEGSGKSNSVTESSATSILDINISAPKKPGDAV
-1109 SPSSE
+1109 SPASE
-1114 KDNDPFISLGE
+1114 RDNDSFVSLGE
-1125 EPCKKNLFPVKPSR
+1125 DSCKINLFPAKPNR
-1139 QIAKV
+1139 QITKV
-1144 PLRAPRTKPV
+1144 PLRVPRTKPA
-1154 SRPVSLPVDRLLP
+1154 SRPVSLPVDRILP

-1181 VSSEKLG
+1181 VSPEKLG

-1204 VDTSCRLPCYDTQML
+1204 VNTCSRFPCYDTQML

-1234 RTAMIMTNVPQ
+1234 RTAMIVTNVPQ
-1245 EIRALESGT
+1245 ENRALESGT
-1254 AGALSSSCSLGN
+1254 AGALSSSCSIGN

-1271 ILPNK
+1271 ILPSK
-1276 PYSVVGSGRTAAEDN
+1276 PYSVSVRSGRTATEGNGPDAN
-1291 SPDVNPPAAFRAPRT
+1291 SLAAFRAPRT

-1321 SKENGDGSSAKACA
+1321 SKQNEEGSFAKACA
-1335 PASASS
+1335 PTSASS
-1341 VLPQDN
+1341 VLHQDN

-1356 LPSGDAEQN
+1356 LPSGDPEQN
-1365 TNEQKSS
+1365 TIEQKTS

-1380 LKPAYHRLRP
+1380 LKPTYQRLRP

>member
-1 MLFVLKARVFLKKY
+1 
-15 ETLLSNERHVFW
+15 
-27 KGNVP
+27 
-32 HLPCNTGGTDVRANI
+32 
-47 YEEKSFTFG
+47 
-56 LSNGH
+56 
-61 QVTESVDRGSS
+61 
-72 TSTAAAGMLRQN
+72 
-84 GGSNKRGLGLARL
+84 
-97 STSNFFTISS
+97 
-107 SANWGM
+107 
-113 GRSTKSSSLSSI
+113 
-125 SSNSDCYD
+125 
-133 NPVVDPEYIMQL
+133 
-145 VNDVRKFADVLLYLK
+145 
-160 EAFLSEENHDGLHQ
+160 
-174 VVHERLGE
+174 
-182 LLRVLKAVINK
+182 
-193 HQTLNSVDILSAAGT
+193 
-208 VIAKVKAVNFK
+208 
-219 EVNEENKRELFSEI
+219 
-233 FSSIETLAFTFGNVV
+233 
-248 SDFLMGDVDNG
+248 
-259 SSLGL
+259 
-264 PVSRRS
+264 
-270 RSFENLSVESGGSLH
+270 
-285 ERDDIQGHL
+285 
-294 RAEEVDSMLLRN
+294 
-306 DSGIESALSYA
+306 
-317 KAWSKYTKDV
+317 
-327 VAWVEKKLSLEVE
+327 
-340 CAKNLA
+340 
-346 KMAETAK
+346 
-353 AVVGHQDYMPFQSI
+353 
-367 FINAFQNDI
+367 
-376 ENSQLWQQTA
+376 
-386 AALQSNKFVQPLL
+386 
-399 GRKNELDRQ
+399 
-408 RKDIKELWQREQKK
+408 
-422 MQELEAAL
+422 
-430 RKAKLLYTQRQ
+430 
-441 DEYEKAKSCTARA
+441 
-454 EEEHLSSSGSFVKD
+454 
-468 FSKQLEKKR
+468 
-477 RLEEEAFQ
+477 
-485 KAEEA
+485 
-490 NEHYKASM
+490 
-498 AEVEEKRNYLESFKS
+498 
-513 DVLTQL
+513 
-519 RELIYQCDLTLKAA
+519 

-573 NLPKDGIPVES
+573 SLPKDGVPVES
-584 GCFESQ
+584 DCFETQ
-590 SSQVDGVFNKQSTNS
+590 SSQVDGIFNKQSTNS

-616 SGDFPAQALDD
+616 SGDFPAQTLDD

-650 QVRGP
+650 QAVRGP

-765 RECDG
+765 RECDS

-950 LPGPNYN
+950 LPVPNYN

-970 EQCDENKMSAS
+970 EQSDENKMSAS

-1026 FDVSLKPLLSTPH
+1026 FDVSLKPLLSASH

-1061 RKSSVTVKEGI
+1061 RKSFVAVKEGI
-1072 QIVPS
+1072 QIAPS
-1077 ERASETAALFL
+1077 ERASEIAALFL

-1096 KEEADISVTGDAV
+1096 KEEADTSVTGVTEVLLTCLYTWCKDPVTSICVFLGDAV
-1109 SPSSE
+1109 SPASE
-1114 KDNDPFISLGE
+1114 KDSDPFIPLGYE
-1125 EPCKKNLFPVKPSR
+1125 DPCKMNLLPVKRNR

-1154 SRPVSLPVDRLLP
+1154 SRPVSLPVDRMLP

-1204 VDTSCRLPCYDTQML
+1204 ADTCCRLPCYDTQML

-1245 EIRALESGT
+1245 EIRTLETGT
-1254 AGALSSSCSLGN
+1254 AGALSSCSLAS

-1276 PYSVVGSGRTAAEDN
+1276 PYSVVGSGRTAAEEND
-1291 SPDVNPPAAFRAPRT
+1291 PDVNPLAAFRAPRT

-1321 SKENGDGSSAKACA
+1321 SKENGDDSSAKACA
-1335 PASASS
+1335 PTSASS
-1341 VLPQDN
+1341 VLHQDD
-1347 TVKLARSSA
+1347 TVKLAGSSA
-1356 LPSGDAEQN
+1356 LPSSDPEQN
-1365 TNEQKSS
+1365 TNEQKCS

>member
-1 MLFVLKARVFLKKY
+1 
-15 ETLLSNERHVFW
+15 
-27 KGNVP
+27 
-32 HLPCNTGGTDVRANI
+32 
-47 YEEKSFTFG
+47 
-56 LSNGH
+56 
-61 QVTESVDRGSS
+61 
-72 TSTAAAGMLRQN
+72 MLRQN
-84 GGSNKRGLGLARL
+84 GGSSKRGLGLARL
-97 STSNFFTISS
+97 STSNFFTIST
-107 SANWGM
+107 AGNWAM

-233 FSSIETLAFTFGNVV
+233 FSSIETLAFTFGNIV

-367 FINAFQNDI
+367 FINAFQNDV

-408 RKDIKELWQREQKK
+408 RKDIKDLWQREQKK

-454 EEEHLSSSGSFVKD
+454 EEEQLSSSGSFVKD

-477 RLEEEAFQ
+477 RLEEEALQ

-573 NLPKDGIPVES
+573 SLPKDGVPVES
-584 GCFESQ
+584 GCFETQNSQ
-590 SSQVDGVFNKQSTNS
+590 IDGVFNKQSTNS

-616 SGDFPAQALDD
+616 SGDFPAQTLDD

-650 QVRGP
+650 PAVRGP

-812 EFAQAAKNIPDGI
+812 EFAQAAKSFPDGI

-950 LPGPNYN
+950 LPVPNYN

-1026 FDVSLKPLLSTPH
+1026 FDVSLKPLLSASH
-1039 SEETAVTVRVALS
+1039 AEETAGTVRVALS

-1061 RKSSVTVKEGI
+1061 RKSFVAVKEQGI
-1072 QIVPS
+1072 QIVPC
-1077 ERASETAALFL
+1077 ERASETAALFVEL
-1088 ESKNSKNT
+1088 KNSKNT
-1096 KEEADISVTGDAV
+1096 KEEADISVTG
-1109 SPSSE
+1109 E
-1114 KDNDPFISLGE
+1114 DP
-1125 EPCKKNLFPVKPSR
+1125 CQMNLVAVKPNR
-1139 QIAKV
+1139 QMGKV
-1144 PLRAPRTKPV
+1144 PLRAPRTKAA
-1154 SRPVSLPVDRLLP
+1154 SRPVSLPVDRILP

-1181 VSSEKLG
+1181 ISSEKLG

-1199 KALPA
+1199 KAVPA
-1204 VDTSCRLPCYDTQML
+1204 VDTCCRLPCYDTQML

-1234 RTAMIMTNVPQ
+1234 RTAMIVTNVPQ

-1254 AGALSSSCSLGN
+1254 AGALSSSSSLGN
-1266 NSANA
+1266 NSAKA

-1276 PYSVVGSGRTAAEDN
+1276 PYSVVGSGRTAAEEN
-1291 SPDVNPPAAFRAPRT
+1291 GPDVNPLAAFRPPRT

-1335 PASASS
+1335 PTSASS

-1356 LPSGDAEQN
+1356 LLSGDEQN
-1365 TNEQKSS
+1365 INEQKSS
-1372 SEDIHPTD
+1372 SEDSHSTD

>member
-1 MLFVLKARVFLKKY
+1 
-15 ETLLSNERHVFW
+15 
-27 KGNVP
+27 
-32 HLPCNTGGTDVRANI
+32 
-47 YEEKSFTFG
+47 
-56 LSNGH
+56 
-61 QVTESVDRGSS
+61 
-72 TSTAAAGMLRQN
+72 MLRQN

-97 STSNFFTISS
+97 STSSFFTISNS
-107 SANWGM
+107 GNWGM

-133 NPVVDPEYIMQL
+133 SPIVDPEYIMQL
-145 VNDVRKFADVLLYLK
+145 VNDVRKFADVLLYLR
-160 EAFLSEENHDGLHQ
+160 EAILSEENQDCLHH

-193 HQTLNSVDILSAAGT
+193 HQTLNSVDILSAAGM

-219 EVNEENKRELFSEI
+219 EVNEENKRELFGEI
-233 FSSIETLAFTFGNVV
+233 FSSIDTLAFTFGNIV

-270 RSFENLSVESGGSLH
+270 RSFENLSVESVGSLH
-285 ERDDIQGHL
+285 ERDDIQGTGQL
-294 RAEEVDSMLLRN
+294 QAEELDSKLLRN

-353 AVVGHQDYMPFQSI
+353 TVVGSQVYMPFQSI
-367 FINAFQNDI
+367 FTNAFQNDI

-386 AALQSNKFVQPLL
+386 TALQSNKFVQPLL
-399 GRKNELDRQ
+399 GRKNELDKQ
-408 RKDIKELWQREQKK
+408 RKEIKELWQREQKK
-422 MQELEAAL
+422 M
-430 RKAKLLYTQRQ
+430 
-441 DEYEKAKSCTARA
+441 
-454 EEEHLSSSGSFVKD
+454 
-468 FSKQLEKKR
+468 
-477 RLEEEAFQ
+477 
-485 KAEEA
+485 
-490 NEHYKASM
+490 
-498 AEVEEKRNYLESFKS
+498 
-513 DVLTQL
+513 
-519 RELIYQCDLTLKAA
+519 A

-550 NCQSLCESAKLYDPG
+550 NCQSLCESAKMYDPG
-565 QQYSEFVK
+565 QQYLEFVK
-573 NLPKDGIPVES
+573 NLPKEDIPIES
-584 GCFESQ
+584 GSFETQ
-590 SSQVDGVFNKQSTNS
+590 SSQVDGVFSKQATNS
-605 VHTSHGNLSQC
+605 AHASHGNLSQC
-616 SGDFPAQALDD
+616 SGDFPTQSLED
-627 VGSPVYHR
+627 VGSPTYCR
-635 SQKVREKRSS
+635 SHKIGEKRSAS
-645 SNTDI
+645 STDI
-650 QVRGP
+650 QAIRGP

-666 SGGMCSDSESAGGS
+666 GGGMCSDSESAGGS

-710 SADDLDEREPPSP
+710 SADDLDDREPPSP
-723 SDCGL
+723 SECGL

-739 GPFRNANM
+739 GPFRNTLM

-765 RECDG
+765 RECDS

-812 EFAQAAKNIPDGI
+812 EFAQAAKNVPDGI

-904 IGLAKESQNANE
+904 IGLAKESQNVNE
-916 ELDAKQASPKAK
+916 EVDTKQTSPTSKK
-928 TRQSLCIELNRIII
+928 RQSVCIEMNRIII
-942 KIKDLLKQ
+942 KMKDLLKQ
-950 LPGPNYN
+950 LPVPNYN
-957 TLQYLIGHLHRVT
+957 TLQYLTAHLHRVT
-970 EQCDENKMSAS
+970 EQSDENKMSAS

-1000 VSLSSLVDYPYQA
+1000 ISLSSLVDYPYQA

-1026 FDVSLKPLLSTPH
+1026 FDVLLQPLSTVSQP
-1039 SEETAVTVRVALS
+1039 EESATSVENALPME
-1052 ADEREPQQQ
+1052 ERELQQQ
-1061 RKSSVTVKEGI
+1061 SKSFIAVKEGI
-1072 QIVPS
+1072 LLAPS
-1077 ERASETAALFL
+1077 ESKSSETLALLLEQDSRKNIRERVDASHTERMLLPLTGAKHEGFGNWNAPL
-1088 ESKNSKNT
+1088 ESPT
-1096 KEEADISVTGDAV
+1096 TTILDIHIGAPKESGNAETPVSEGDSEQSRALAEDGCKV
-1109 SPSSE
+1109 S
-1114 KDNDPFISLGE
+1114 L
-1125 EPCKKNLFPVKPSR
+1125 LPVKPNR
-1139 QIAKV
+1139 QITKV
-1144 PLRAPRTKPV
+1144 QLRSPRIKPV
-1154 SRPVSLPVDRLLP
+1154 IRPVSLPVERILP
-1167 PCVLNERNSRNAGA
+1167 PCVLNERNSRNVG
-1181 VSSEKLG
+1181 VSSPEKLG
-1188 RSPTIEEVSEV
+1188 RSPTIEEVSES

-1204 VDTSCRLPCYDTQML
+1204 ISACCRLSCYDTQTL

-1234 RTAMIMTNVPQ
+1234 RTAMIVTNVPQ
-1245 EIRALESGT
+1245 EHRAPECGSAGT
-1254 AGALSSSCSLGN
+1254 SSSTCSTGN
-1266 NSANA
+1266 NSTSAVP
-1271 ILPNK
+1271 PNK
-1276 PYSVVGSGRTAAEDN
+1276 PYNVPVRSVRVTSEGNA
-1291 SPDVNPPAAFRAPRT
+1291 PDANPLAAFRAPRT
-1306 LQPPPGTFYKPPSNK
+1306 LQPPPGTFYKPPSNYK
-1321 SKENGDGSSAKACA
+1321 AKQNEESSATRVCA
-1335 PASASS
+1335 TSVSSLPA
-1341 VLPQDN
+1341 QEN
-1347 TVKLARSSA
+1347 TVKQIKNPAIA
-1356 LPSGDAEQN
+1356 SGATEQN
-1365 TNEQKSS
+1365 TDQQKNS
-1372 SEDIHPTD
+1372 SEDIQQAD
-1380 LKPAYHRLRP
+1380 LKPPYQRLRP

>member
-1 MLFVLKARVFLKKY
+1 
-15 ETLLSNERHVFW
+15 
-27 KGNVP
+27 
-32 HLPCNTGGTDVRANI
+32 
-47 YEEKSFTFG
+47 
-56 LSNGH
+56 
-61 QVTESVDRGSS
+61 
-72 TSTAAAGMLRQN
+72 MLRQN

-97 STSNFFTISS
+97 STSNFFTVSNS
-107 SANWGM
+107 GNWGM

-133 NPVVDPEYIMQL
+133 NPVVDPEYITQL

-160 EAFLSEENHDGLHQ
+160 EAICSEENQDGLHQ

-193 HQTLNSVDILSAAGT
+193 YQNLNSVDILSAAGT

-233 FSSIETLAFTFGNVV
+233 FSSIETLAFTFGNVI

-367 FINAFQNDI
+367 FITAFQNDI
-376 ENSQLWQQTA
+376 ENNLLWQQTA
-386 AALQSNKFVQPLL
+386 AALQSNKFVQPVL

-430 RKAKLLYTQRQ
+430 RKAKSLYTQRQ

-454 EEEHLSSSGSFVKD
+454 EEEQLSSSGSFVKD

-477 RLEEEAFQ
+477 RLEEEALQ

-490 NEHYKASM
+490 NEHYKTSM

-565 QQYSEFVK
+565 HQYLEYVK
-573 NLPKDGIPVES
+573 SLPKEGIPIEPGS
-584 GCFESQ
+584 FETQ
-590 SSQVDGVFNKQSTNS
+590 SSQVDGVFNKQSSNS

-616 SGDFPAQALDD
+616 SGDFPAQTLDD
-627 VGSPVYHR
+627 VGSPIYP
-635 SQKVREKRSS
+635 SQKIGEKRSS
-645 SNTDI
+645 SSTDMQAI
-650 QVRGP
+650 RGP

-723 SDCGL
+723 SDCG
-728 NDLTSETANSP
+728 
-739 GPFRNANM
+739 PFRNANM

-765 RECDG
+765 RECDS

-904 IGLAKESQNANE
+904 IGLAKESQNVNE
-916 ELDAKQASPKAK
+916 ELDAKQASPKSK
-928 TRQSLCIELNRIII
+928 KRQSICIELNRIII

-950 LPGPNYN
+950 LPVPNYN

-1026 FDVSLKPLLSTPH
+1026 FDVSLRPLLNISQP
-1039 SEETAVTVRVALS
+1039 EETVLMERVALS
-1052 ADEREPQQQ
+1052 AEEREPQQQ
-1061 RKSSVTVKEGI
+1061 RKSFVAVKEGI
-1072 QIVPS
+1072 LITPS
-1077 ERASETAALFL
+1077 ESRASETAALFL
-1088 ESKNSKNT
+1088 ESNNSKNT
-1096 KEEADISVTGDAV
+1096 REQVDTSVTGDAV
-1109 SPSSE
+1109 SPASE
-1114 KDNDPFISLGE
+1114 RDSDSFVSLGE
-1125 EPCKKNLFPVKPSR
+1125 DSSKANLFPGKPTR
-1139 QIAKV
+1139 QITKV
-1144 PLRAPRTKPV
+1144 PLRVPRTKPA
-1154 SRPVSLPVDRLLP
+1154 SRPLSLPVDRILP

-1181 VSSEKLG
+1181 ASPEKLG

-1204 VDTSCRLPCYDTQML
+1204 ANTCCRLPCYDTQML

-1234 RTAMIMTNVPQ
+1234 RTAMIVTNVPQ
-1245 EIRALESGT
+1245 ENRALERGT
-1254 AGALSSSCSLGN
+1254 AGALSSSCSTGN

-1271 ILPNK
+1271 ILLSK
-1276 PYSVVGSGRTAAEDN
+1276 PYSVSAGSGRTATEGN
-1291 SPDVNPPAAFRAPRT
+1291 SADANPLTTFRAPRT

-1321 SKENGDGSSAKACA
+1321 SKQNGEGPFAKACA
-1335 PASASS
+1335 PAIASS
-1341 VLPQDN
+1341 VLHQDN
-1347 TVKLARSSA
+1347 TAKLARSSA
-1356 LPSGDAEQN
+1356 LPSGDPEQN
-1365 TNEQKSS
+1365 TNEQGTN
-1372 SEDIHPTD
+1372 SEDTHPTD
-1380 LKPAYHRLRP
+1380 LKPTYQRLRP

>member
-1 MLFVLKARVFLKKY
+1 
-15 ETLLSNERHVFW
+15 
-27 KGNVP
+27 
-32 HLPCNTGGTDVRANI
+32 
-47 YEEKSFTFG
+47 
-56 LSNGH
+56 
-61 QVTESVDRGSS
+61 
-72 TSTAAAGMLRQN
+72 MLRQN

-97 STSNFFTISS
+97 STSNFFTISNS
-107 SANWGM
+107 GNWGM

-160 EAFLSEENHDGLHQ
+160 EAILSEENQDGLHQ

-317 KAWSKYTKDV
+317 KALSKYIKDV
-327 VAWVEKKLSLEVE
+327 VAWVEKKLSVELE
-340 CAKNLA
+340 CSRNLA

-353 AVVGHQDYMPFQSI
+353 AIVGH
-367 FINAFQNDI
+367 
-376 ENSQLWQQTA
+376 
-386 AALQSNKFVQPLL
+386 QPLL

-454 EEEHLSSSGSFVKD
+454 EEDHLSSSGSFVKD

-477 RLEEEAFQ
+477 RLEEEALQ

-498 AEVEEKRNYLESFKS
+498 AEVEEKRNDLESFKS

-519 RELIYQCDLTLKAA
+519 REIIYQCDLTLKAA

-550 NCQSLCESAKLYDPG
+550 NCQSICESAKLYDPG

-573 NLPKDGIPVES
+573 SLPKDGVPVES
-584 GCFESQ
+584 GSLETQ

-616 SGDFPAQALDD
+616 SGDFPVQTLDD
-627 VGSPVYHR
+627 VGSPVYHH
-635 SQKVREKRSS
+635 SQKVREKRSA

-650 QVRGP
+650 QAVRGP

-765 RECDG
+765 RECDS

-812 EFAQAAKNIPDGI
+812 EFAQAAKNVPDGV

-841 NVKGIYRVNGAKSR
+841 NVKGIYRVNGAKLR

-865 GKDLVELSELYAH
+865 GKDLVELSELYPH

-904 IGLAKESQNANE
+904 IGLAKESQHVNE
-916 ELDAKQASPKAK
+916 ELDAKASPKSK
-928 TRQSLCIELNRIII
+928 KRQSTCIELNRIII

-950 LPGPNYN
+950 LPVPNYN

-970 EQCDENKMSAS
+970 EQSDENKMSAS

-1000 VSLSSLVDYPYQA
+1000 VSLSSLEDYPYQA

-1026 FDVSLKPLLSTPH
+1026 FDVSLKPLLSTSQ

-1052 ADEREPQQQ
+1052 ADEKEPQQQ
-1061 RKSSVTVKEGI
+1061 RKSFVAVKEGI
-1072 QIVPS
+1072 LIAPS
-1077 ERASETAALFL
+1077 ESRASEAAAVFL
-1088 ESKNSKNT
+1088 ESNNSKNT
-1096 KEEADISVTGDAV
+1096 KENADTCVTECVSLPLTGTKPEGFGKSNSLTESSAMSILDIKISAQKMPGDAV
-1109 SPSSE
+1109 SPTSE
-1114 KDNDPFISLGE
+1114 KDNDPLISLGE
-1125 EPCKKNLFPVKPSR
+1125 DSCKINLLPAKPNR
-1139 QIAKV
+1139 QITKV
-1144 PLRAPRTKPV
+1144 PLRVPRTKAA
-1154 SRPVSLPVDRLLP
+1154 SRPVSLPVDRILP

-1204 VDTSCRLPCYDTQML
+1204 SNTCCRFPCYDTQML
-1219 RKTWDKQYKQ
+1219 QKTWDKQYKQ

-1245 EIRALESGT
+1245 ENRALESGT
-1254 AGALSSSCSLGN
+1254 AGALSSSCSVDN

-1271 ILPNK
+1271 ILPSK
-1276 PYSVVGSGRTAAEDN
+1276 PYSVVGSGRTAAEEN
-1291 SPDVNPPAAFRAPRT
+1291 GPDVNPLAAFRAPRT

-1335 PASASS
+1335 PTSASS
-1341 VLPQDN
+1341 VVHQDN
-1347 TVKLARSSA
+1347 TVKLAGSSA
-1356 LPSGDAEQN
+1356 LPSGDPEQN
-1365 TNEQKSS
+1365 TNEQKAS

-1380 LKPAYHRLRP
+1380 LKPPYQRLRP

>member
-1 MLFVLKARVFLKKY
+1 
-15 ETLLSNERHVFW
+15 
-27 KGNVP
+27 
-32 HLPCNTGGTDVRANI
+32 
-47 YEEKSFTFG
+47 
-56 LSNGH
+56 
-61 QVTESVDRGSS
+61 
-72 TSTAAAGMLRQN
+72 MLRQN

-97 STSNFFTISS
+97 STSNFFTISNS
-107 SANWGM
+107 GNWGM

-160 EAFLSEENHDGLHQ
+160 EAILSEENQDGLHQ

-306 DSGIESALSYA
+306 YSGIESALSYA

-376 ENSQLWQQTA
+376 ENNQLWQQTA

-477 RLEEEAFQ
+477 RLEEEALQ

-498 AEVEEKRNYLESFKS
+498 AEVEEKRNDLESFKS
-513 DVLTQL
+513 DVVTQL

-573 NLPKDGIPVES
+573 SLPKESVPVES
-584 GCFESQ
+584 GSFETQ

-616 SGDFPAQALDD
+616 SGDFPAQTLDD
-627 VGSPVYHR
+627 VGSPIYHR
-635 SQKVREKRSS
+635 SQKIGEKRSS
-645 SNTDI
+645 SSTDI
-650 QVRGP
+650 QAVRGP

-685 MDSPSASPGDFK
+685 MDSPSASPG
-697 RRLPRTPSTGTMS
+697 
-710 SADDLDEREPPSP
+710 
-723 SDCGL
+723 L

-739 GPFRNANM
+739 GPFRNASM

-765 RECDG
+765 RECDS

-812 EFAQAAKNIPDGI
+812 EFAQAAKNVPDGI

-904 IGLAKESQNANE
+904 IGLAKESQNVNE
-916 ELDAKQASPKAK
+916 ELDAKQASPKSK
-928 TRQSLCIELNRIII
+928 KRQSICIELNRIII

-950 LPGPNYN
+950 LPVPNYN

-970 EQCDENKMSAS
+970 EQSDENKMSAS

-1026 FDVSLKPLLSTPH
+1026 FDVSLKPLLSTSQ
-1039 SEETAVTVRVALS
+1039 SEETAITVRAALS
-1052 ADEREPQQQ
+1052 AEEREPQQQ
-1061 RKSSVTVKEGI
+1061 RKSFVAVKEGI
-1072 QIVPS
+1072 LIAPS
-1077 ERASETAALFL
+1077 ESRASETAALFL
-1088 ESKNSKNT
+1088 ESNNSKNT
-1096 KEEADISVTGDAV
+1096 KEQVDTSVTECVSSPLTGTKPEGSGKSNSLTESSATSILDINIPAPKEPGHAV
-1109 SPSSE
+1109 SPASE
-1114 KDNDPFISLGE
+1114 RDKDSFVSLGE
-1125 EPCKKNLFPVKPSR
+1125 DSCKINLFPAKPNR
-1139 QIAKV
+1139 QITKV
-1144 PLRAPRTKPV
+1144 PLRVLRTKPAT
-1154 SRPVSLPVDRLLP
+1154 RPVSLPVDRILP

-1181 VSSEKLG
+1181 VSPEKLG

-1204 VDTSCRLPCYDTQML
+1204 VNTCCRLPCYDTQML

-1234 RTAMIMTNVPQ
+1234 RTAMIVTNVPQ
-1245 EIRALESGT
+1245 ENRALESGT
-1254 AGALSSSCSLGN
+1254 AGGLSSSCSIGN
-1266 NSANA
+1266 NSANV
-1271 ILPNK
+1271 ILPSK
-1276 PYSVVGSGRTAAEDN
+1276 PYSVSVRSGRTATEGN
-1291 SPDVNPPAAFRAPRT
+1291 GPDANPLAAFRAPRT

-1321 SKENGDGSSAKACA
+1321 SKQNEEGSFAKACA
-1335 PASASS
+1335 PTSASS
-1341 VLPQDN
+1341 VLHQDN

-1356 LPSGDAEQN
+1356 LPSGDPEQN
-1365 TNEQKSS
+1365 TNEQKTS

-1380 LKPAYHRLRP
+1380 LKPTYQRLRP

>member
-1 MLFVLKARVFLKKY
+1 
-15 ETLLSNERHVFW
+15 
-27 KGNVP
+27 
-32 HLPCNTGGTDVRANI
+32 
-47 YEEKSFTFG
+47 
-56 LSNGH
+56 
-61 QVTESVDRGSS
+61 
-72 TSTAAAGMLRQN
+72 MLRQN

-97 STSNFFTISS
+97 STSNFFTISNS
-107 SANWGM
+107 GNWGM

-160 EAFLSEENHDGLHQ
+160 EAILSEENQDGLHQ

-367 FINAFQNDI
+367 FLNAFQNDI
-376 ENSQLWQQTA
+376 ENNQLWQQTA

-430 RKAKLLYTQRQ
+430 RKAKLLYAQRQ

-477 RLEEEAFQ
+477 RLEEEALQ

-498 AEVEEKRNYLESFKS
+498 AEVEEKRNDLESFKS

-573 NLPKDGIPVES
+573 SLPKEGVPIES
-584 GCFESQ
+584 GSFETQ
-590 SSQVDGVFNKQSTNS
+590 SSHVDGVFNKQSTTS

-616 SGDFPAQALDD
+616 SGDFPPQTLDD
-627 VGSPVYHR
+627 VGSPIYHR
-635 SQKVREKRSS
+635 SQKIGEKRSS
-645 SNTDI
+645 SSTDI
-650 QVRGP
+650 QAMRGP

-723 SDCGL
+723 SECGL

-765 RECDG
+765 RECDS

-812 EFAQAAKNIPDGI
+812 EFAQAAKNVPDGI

-904 IGLAKESQNANE
+904 IGLAKESQTVNE
-916 ELDAKQASPKAK
+916 ELDAKQASPKSK
-928 TRQSLCIELNRIII
+928 KRQSICIELNRIII

-950 LPGPNYN
+950 LPVPNYN

-970 EQCDENKMSAS
+970 EQSDENKMSAS

-1026 FDVSLKPLLSTPH
+1026 FDVSLKPLLSTSQ
-1039 SEETAVTVRVALS
+1039 SEETAITVSVALS
-1052 ADEREPQQQ
+1052 PEEREPQQQ
-1061 RKSSVTVKEGI
+1061 RKSFVAVKEGI
-1072 QIVPS
+1072 LIAPS
-1077 ERASETAALFL
+1077 ESRASGTAALFL
-1088 ESKNSKNT
+1088 ESNNSST
-1096 KEEADISVTGDAV
+1096 KEQVDTSVTECVSLPFTGTKPEGSGKSNSMTESSATSILDINISAPKKPGDAV
-1109 SPSSE
+1109 SPASE
-1114 KDNDPFISLGE
+1114 RDNDSFVSLGE
-1125 EPCKKNLFPVKPSR
+1125 DSCKINLFPAKPNR
-1139 QIAKV
+1139 QITKV
-1144 PLRAPRTKPV
+1144 PLRVPRTKPA
-1154 SRPVSLPVDRLLP
+1154 SRPVSLPVDRILP

-1181 VSSEKLG
+1181 VSPEKLG

-1204 VDTSCRLPCYDTQML
+1204 VNTCSRFPCYDTQML

-1234 RTAMIMTNVPQ
+1234 RTAMIVTNVPQ
-1245 EIRALESGT
+1245 ENRALESGT
-1254 AGALSSSCSLGN
+1254 AGALSSLCSIGN
-1266 NSANA
+1266 NAANA
-1271 ILPNK
+1271 ILPSK
-1276 PYSVVGSGRTAAEDN
+1276 PYSVSVRSGRTATEGN
-1291 SPDVNPPAAFRAPRT
+1291 GPDANPLAAFRAPRT

-1321 SKENGDGSSAKACA
+1321 SKQNEEGSFAKACA
-1335 PASASS
+1335 PTSASS
-1341 VLPQDN
+1341 VLHQDN

-1356 LPSGDAEQN
+1356 LPSGDPEQN
-1365 TNEQKSS
+1365 TNEQKTS

-1380 LKPAYHRLRP
+1380 LKPTYQRLRP

>member
-1 MLFVLKARVFLKKY
+1 
-15 ETLLSNERHVFW
+15 
-27 KGNVP
+27 
-32 HLPCNTGGTDVRANI
+32 
-47 YEEKSFTFG
+47 
-56 LSNGH
+56 
-61 QVTESVDRGSS
+61 
-72 TSTAAAGMLRQN
+72 
-84 GGSNKRGLGLARL
+84 
-97 STSNFFTISS
+97 
-107 SANWGM
+107 
-113 GRSTKSSSLSSI
+113 
-125 SSNSDCYD
+125 
-133 NPVVDPEYIMQL
+133 
-145 VNDVRKFADVLLYLK
+145 
-160 EAFLSEENHDGLHQ
+160 
-174 VVHERLGE
+174 
-182 LLRVLKAVINK
+182 
-193 HQTLNSVDILSAAGT
+193 
-208 VIAKVKAVNFK
+208 
-219 EVNEENKRELFSEI
+219 
-233 FSSIETLAFTFGNVV
+233 
-248 SDFLMGDVDNG
+248 MGDVDNG

-376 ENSQLWQQTA
+376 ENNQLWQQTA

-430 RKAKLLYTQRQ
+430 RKAKLLYAQRQ

-477 RLEEEAFQ
+477 RLEEEALQ

-498 AEVEEKRNYLESFKS
+498 AEVEEKRNDLESFKS

-573 NLPKDGIPVES
+573 SLPKEGVPIES
-584 GCFESQ
+584 GSFETQ

-616 SGDFPAQALDD
+616 SGDFPPQTLDD
-627 VGSPVYHR
+627 VGSPIYHR
-635 SQKVREKRSS
+635 SQKIGEKRSS
-645 SNTDI
+645 SSTDI
-650 QVRGP
+650 QAMRGP

-723 SDCGL
+723 SECGL

-765 RECDG
+765 RECDS

-812 EFAQAAKNIPDGI
+812 EFAQAAKNVPDGI

-904 IGLAKESQNANE
+904 IGLAKESQTVNE
-916 ELDAKQASPKAK
+916 ELEAKQASPKSK
-928 TRQSLCIELNRIII
+928 TRQSICIELNRIVI

-950 LPGPNYN
+950 LPVPNYN

-970 EQCDENKMSAS
+970 EQSDENKMSAS

-1026 FDVSLKPLLSTPH
+1026 FDVSLKPLLSTSQ
-1039 SEETAVTVRVALS
+1039 SEETAITVSVALS
-1052 ADEREPQQQ
+1052 PEEREPQQQ
-1061 RKSSVTVKEGI
+1061 RKSFVAVKEGI
-1072 QIVPS
+1072 LIAPS
-1077 ERASETAALFL
+1077 ESRASGTAALFL
-1088 ESKNSKNT
+1088 ESNNSKNT
-1096 KEEADISVTGDAV
+1096 KEQVDTSVTECV
-1109 SPSSE
+1109 SLPFTGTKPEGSGKSNSVTESSATSIL
-1114 KDNDPFISLGE
+1114 DINISAPKKPGE
-1125 EPCKKNLFPVKPSR
+1125 DSCKINLFPAKPNR
-1139 QIAKV
+1139 QITKV
-1144 PLRAPRTKPV
+1144 PLRVPRTKPA
-1154 SRPVSLPVDRLLP
+1154 SRPVSLPVDRILP

-1181 VSSEKLG
+1181 VSPEKLG

-1204 VDTSCRLPCYDTQML
+1204 VNTCSRFPCYDTQML

-1234 RTAMIMTNVPQ
+1234 RTAMIVTNVPQ
-1245 EIRALESGT
+1245 ENRALESGT
-1254 AGALSSSCSLGN
+1254 AGALSSSCSIGN

-1271 ILPNK
+1271 VLPSK
-1276 PYSVVGSGRTAAEDN
+1276 PYSVSVRSGRTATEGN
-1291 SPDVNPPAAFRAPRT
+1291 GPDANPLAAFRAPRT

-1321 SKENGDGSSAKACA
+1321 SKQNEEGSFAKACA
-1335 PASASS
+1335 PTSASS
-1341 VLPQDN
+1341 VLHQDN

-1356 LPSGDAEQN
+1356 LPSGDPEQN
-1365 TNEQKSS
+1365 TNEQKTS

-1380 LKPAYHRLRP
+1380 LKPAYQRLRP

>member
-1 MLFVLKARVFLKKY
+1 
-15 ETLLSNERHVFW
+15 
-27 KGNVP
+27 
-32 HLPCNTGGTDVRANI
+32 
-47 YEEKSFTFG
+47 
-56 LSNGH
+56 
-61 QVTESVDRGSS
+61 
-72 TSTAAAGMLRQN
+72 MLRQN

-97 STSNFFTISS
+97 STSNFFTIST
-107 SANWGM
+107 AGNWGM

-408 RKDIKELWQREQKK
+408 RKDIKDLWQREQKK

-430 RKAKLLYTQRQ
+430 RKAKLLYMQRQ

-454 EEEHLSSSGSFVKD
+454 EEEQLSSSGSFVKD

-477 RLEEEAFQ
+477 RLEEEALQ

-490 NEHYKASM
+490 SEHYKASM

-573 NLPKDGIPVES
+573 NLPKDDVPVES
-584 GCFESQ
+584 GCFETQ
-590 SSQVDGVFNKQSTNS
+590 NSQVDGVFNKQSTNS

-616 SGDFPAQALDD
+616 SGDFPAQTLDD

-650 QVRGP
+650 PAVRGP

-723 SDCGL
+723 SDC
-728 NDLTSETANSP
+728 

-904 IGLAKESQNANE
+904 IGLAKESQNTNE

-950 LPGPNYN
+950 LPVPNYN

-1026 FDVSLKPLLSTPH
+1026 FDVSLKPLLSASH
-1039 SEETAVTVRVALS
+1039 AEETAGTVRVALS

-1061 RKSSVTVKEGI
+1061 RKSFVAVKEQGI
-1072 QIVPS
+1072 QIVPC

-1096 KEEADISVTGDAV
+1096 KEEADISVTGDVV
-1109 SPSSE
+1109 SPASE

-1125 EPCKKNLFPVKPSR
+1125 DPCQMNLVAVKPNR

-1181 VSSEKLG
+1181 ISSEKLG

-1204 VDTSCRLPCYDTQML
+1204 VDTCCRLPCYDTQML

-1234 RTAMIMTNVPQ
+1234 RTAMIVTNVPQ

-1254 AGALSSSCSLGN
+1254 AGALSSSSSLGN
-1266 NSANA
+1266 NSAKA

-1276 PYSVVGSGRTAAEDN
+1276 PYSVVESGRTAAEEN
-1291 SPDVNPPAAFRAPRT
+1291 GPDVNPLAAFRAPRT

-1321 SKENGDGSSAKACA
+1321 LKENGDGSSAKACA
-1335 PASASS
+1335 PTSAGS

-1372 SEDIHPTD
+1372 SEDIHSTD

>member
-1 MLFVLKARVFLKKY
+1 
-15 ETLLSNERHVFW
+15 
-27 KGNVP
+27 
-32 HLPCNTGGTDVRANI
+32 
-47 YEEKSFTFG
+47 
-56 LSNGH
+56 
-61 QVTESVDRGSS
+61 
-72 TSTAAAGMLRQN
+72 MLRQN

-97 STSNFFTISS
+97 STSNFFTIST
-107 SANWGM
+107 AGNWAM

-125 SSNSDCYD
+125 SSNSDCFDY
-133 NPVVDPEYIMQL
+133 PVVDPEYIMQV
-145 VNDVRKFADVLLYLK
+145 VNDVRKFADVLLYLR

-233 FSSIETLAFTFGNVV
+233 FSSIDRLALNFGNVV

-327 VAWVEKKLSLEVE
+327 IAWVEKKLSLEVE
-340 CAKNLA
+340 CAKSLA

-408 RKDIKELWQREQKK
+408 RKDIKDLWQREQKK

-454 EEEHLSSSGSFVKD
+454 EEEQLSSSGSFVKD

-477 RLEEEAFQ
+477 RLEEEALQ

-490 NEHYKASM
+490 NEHYKTSM

-573 NLPKDGIPVES
+573 SLPKDGVPVES
-584 GCFESQ
+584 GCFETQ
-590 SSQVDGVFNKQSTNS
+590 NSQVDGVFNKQSTNS

-627 VGSPVYHR
+627 MGSPIYHR

-650 QVRGP
+650 PAVRGP

-723 SDCGL
+723 SDCL

-812 EFAQAAKNIPDGI
+812 EFAQAAKSFPDGI

-916 ELDAKQASPKAK
+916 ESDAKQASPKAK

-950 LPGPNYN
+950 LPVPNYN

-1026 FDVSLKPLLSTPH
+1026 FDVSLKPLLSTSH
-1039 SEETAVTVRVALS
+1039 AEETAGMVRVALS

-1061 RKSSVTVKEGI
+1061 RKSFVAVKEQGI
-1072 QIVPS
+1072 QIVPC

-1096 KEEADISVTGDAV
+1096 KEAADISVSGDVA
-1109 SPSSE
+1109 SPASE

-1125 EPCKKNLFPVKPSR
+1125 DPCQVNLVAVKPNR
-1139 QIAKV
+1139 QMGKV
-1144 PLRAPRTKPV
+1144 PLRAPRTKAA
-1154 SRPVSLPVDRLLP
+1154 SRPVSLPVDRILP

-1181 VSSEKLG
+1181 ISSEKLG

-1199 KALPA
+1199 KAVPA
-1204 VDTSCRLPCYDTQML
+1204 VDTCCRLPCYDSQML

-1234 RTAMIMTNVPQ
+1234 RTAMIVTNAPQ

-1254 AGALSSSCSLGN
+1254 AGALSSSSSLGN
-1266 NSANA
+1266 NPAKA

-1276 PYSVVGSGRTAAEDN
+1276 PYSVVGSGRTAAEEN
-1291 SPDVNPPAAFRAPRT
+1291 GPDVNPLAAFRPPRT

-1335 PASASS
+1335 PTGASS

-1356 LPSGDAEQN
+1356 LLSGDEQN

-1372 SEDIHPTD
+1372 SEDSHSTD

>member
-1 MLFVLKARVFLKKY
+1 
-15 ETLLSNERHVFW
+15 
-27 KGNVP
+27 
-32 HLPCNTGGTDVRANI
+32 
-47 YEEKSFTFG
+47 
-56 LSNGH
+56 
-61 QVTESVDRGSS
+61 
-72 TSTAAAGMLRQN
+72 MLRQN

-97 STSNFFTISS
+97 STSNFFTIST
-107 SANWGM
+107 AGNWGM

-219 EVNEENKRELFSEI
+219 EVNEENKRELFGEI

-327 VAWVEKKLSLEVE
+327 VAWVEKKLSLELE

-408 RKDIKELWQREQKK
+408 RKDIKDLWQREQKK

-454 EEEHLSSSGSFVKD
+454 EEEQLSSSGSFVKD
-468 FSKQLEKKR
+468 FSKQIEKKR
-477 RLEEEAFQ
+477 RLEEEALQ

-573 NLPKDGIPVES
+573 SLPKDGVPVES
-584 GCFESQ
+584 GCFETQ
-590 SSQVDGVFNKQSTNS
+590 SSQVDGVFSKQSTNS

-616 SGDFPAQALDD
+616 SGDFPAQTLDD

-650 QVRGP
+650 PAVRGP

-723 SDCGL
+723 SDCL

-950 LPGPNYN
+950 LPVPNYN

-1026 FDVSLKPLLSTPH
+1026 FDVSLKPLLSTCH
-1039 SEETAVTVRVALS
+1039 AEETAGTVRVALS

-1061 RKSSVTVKEGI
+1061 RKSFVAVKEQGI
-1072 QIVPS
+1072 QIVPC
-1077 ERASETAALFL
+1077 ERASETAAIFF
-1088 ESKNSKNT
+1088 ESKNSRNT
-1096 KEEADISVTGDAV
+1096 KEEADISVTGDVV
-1109 SPSSE
+1109 SPATE
-1114 KDNDPFISLGE
+1114 KDNDPFLSLGE
-1125 EPCKKNLFPVKPSR
+1125 DPCQISLVAVKPNR
-1139 QIAKV
+1139 QLAKV
-1144 PLRAPRTKPV
+1144 PLRAPRTKPA
-1154 SRPVSLPVDRLLP
+1154 SRPVSLPVDRILP

-1181 VSSEKLG
+1181 ISSEKLG

-1204 VDTSCRLPCYDTQML
+1204 VDTCCRLPCYDTQML

-1234 RTAMIMTNVPQ
+1234 RTAMIVTNVPQ

-1254 AGALSSSCSLGN
+1254 AGALSSSCSIGN
-1266 NSANA
+1266 NSAKAN
-1271 ILPNK
+1271 LPNK
-1276 PYSVVGSGRTAAEDN
+1276 PYSVVGSGRTAAEEN
-1291 SPDVNPPAAFRAPRT
+1291 GPDVNPVAAFRAPRT

-1335 PASASS
+1335 PTSASS

-1372 SEDIHPTD
+1372 SEDIHSTD

>member
-1 MLFVLKARVFLKKY
+1 
-15 ETLLSNERHVFW
+15 
-27 KGNVP
+27 
-32 HLPCNTGGTDVRANI
+32 
-47 YEEKSFTFG
+47 
-56 LSNGH
+56 
-61 QVTESVDRGSS
+61 
-72 TSTAAAGMLRQN
+72 
-84 GGSNKRGLGLARL
+84 
-97 STSNFFTISS
+97 
-107 SANWGM
+107 
-113 GRSTKSSSLSSI
+113 
-125 SSNSDCYD
+125 
-133 NPVVDPEYIMQL
+133 
-145 VNDVRKFADVLLYLK
+145 
-160 EAFLSEENHDGLHQ
+160 
-174 VVHERLGE
+174 
-182 LLRVLKAVINK
+182 
-193 HQTLNSVDILSAAGT
+193 
-208 VIAKVKAVNFK
+208 
-219 EVNEENKRELFSEI
+219 
-233 FSSIETLAFTFGNVV
+233 
-248 SDFLMGDVDNG
+248 MGDVDNG

-353 AVVGHQDYMPFQSI
+353 AVVGPQDYMPFQSI
-367 FINAFQNDI
+367 FLNAFQNDI
-376 ENSQLWQQTA
+376 ENNQLWQQTA
-386 AALQSNKFVQPLL
+386 AALQSNKFVQVRLQKMAKIFL
-399 GRKNELDRQ
+399 FWEEKMSWIDKGKKSRIFGSENRKKWL
-408 RKDIKELWQREQKK
+408 
-422 MQELEAAL
+422 QELEASL

-454 EEEHLSSSGSFVKD
+454 EEEHLSSSGSFAKD
-468 FSKQLEKKR
+468 VSKQLEKKR
-477 RLEEEAFQ
+477 RLEEEALQ

-490 NEHYKASM
+490 NEYYKASM
-498 AEVEEKRNYLESFKS
+498 AEVEEKRTDLESFKS

-519 RELIYQCDLTLKAA
+519 RELIYQCDLTLKAV

-539 LQHAQVVSLPV
+539 LHHAQVVSLPV

-573 NLPKDGIPVES
+573 SLPKEGVRIEPGS
-584 GCFESQ
+584 FETQ
-590 SSQVDGVFNKQSTNS
+590 SSQIDGVFNKQPASI
-605 VHTSHGNLSQC
+605 HTSHGNLSQC
-616 SGDFPAQALDD
+616 SGDFPTQMLDD
-627 VGSPVYHR
+627 VGSPIYHR
-635 SQKVREKRSS
+635 SQRIGEKRSS
-645 SNTDI
+645 SSTDI
-650 QVRGP
+650 QVIRGP

-723 SDCGL
+723 SDCGNVASIPEFPRRWL
-728 NDLTSETANSP
+728 LLCRSAFPRVRVASTNDISYGIRLCQTMYIFPSP
-739 GPFRNANM
+739 PL
-747 SKAAQTHKLRKLR
+747 Q
-760 APSKC
+760 
-765 RECDG
+765 
-770 LVVFHGAECE
+770 
-780 ECSLACH
+780 CSLACH

-812 EFAQAAKNIPDGI
+812 EFAQAAKSVPDGI

-904 IGLAKESQNANE
+904 IGLAKESQSVNE
-916 ELDAKQASPKAK
+916 ELDAKQASPKSK
-928 TRQSLCIELNRIII
+928 KRQSICIELNRIII

-950 LPGPNYN
+950 LPVPNYN

-970 EQCDENKMSAS
+970 EQSDENKMSAS

-1026 FDVSLKPLLSTPH
+1026 FDVSLQPFLSTSQ
-1039 SEETAVTVRVALS
+1039 SEENAITVRVALS
-1052 ADEREPQQQ
+1052 SEEEREPQQQ
-1061 RKSSVTVKEGI
+1061 RKSFLAVKEGVLI
-1072 QIVPS
+1072 A
-1077 ERASETAALFL
+1077 ASENRTSETTALFL
-1088 ESKNSKNT
+1088 ESNNSKNT
-1096 KEEADISVTGDAV
+1096 KEQGDTSVTEHVSLQLGGTKSEGSGKSNSLTESSAADILDIHISAQKEQGNDVN
-1109 SPSSE
+1109 PSLE
-1114 KDNDPFISLGE
+1114 KDNHSFVSPGE
-1125 EPCKKNLFPVKPSR
+1125 ESCKVNLIPAKPNR
-1139 QIAKV
+1139 QITKV
-1144 PLRAPRTKPV
+1144 PLRVPRTKPTI
-1154 SRPVSLPVDRLLP
+1154 RPVSLPVDRILP

-1181 VSSEKLG
+1181 ASPEKLG

-1204 VDTSCRLPCYDTQML
+1204 VNTSCRLSCWDTQML
-1219 RKTWDKQYKQ
+1219 QKNWDKQYKQ

-1234 RTAMIMTNVPQ
+1234 RTAMIVTNAPQ
-1245 EIRALESGT
+1245 EYKALESGT
-1254 AGALSSSCSLGN
+1254 AGALSSSCSN

-1271 ILPNK
+1271 ILPSK
-1276 PYSVVGSGRTAAEDN
+1276 PYSLSVRSGRTAADGN
-1291 SPDVNPPAAFRAPRT
+1291 GPDAHPLAAFRVPRT

-1321 SKENGDGSSAKACA
+1321 STQSEKSSVEQAKACA

-1341 VLPQDN
+1341 VLQQN

-1356 LPSGDAEQN
+1356 LPSANPGQS
-1365 TNEQKSS
+1365 TNEQKTG
-1372 SEDIHPTD
+1372 SEDTHSTD
-1380 LKPAYHRLRP
+1380 LKPTYQRLRP

>member
-1 MLFVLKARVFLKKY
+1 
-15 ETLLSNERHVFW
+15 
-27 KGNVP
+27 
-32 HLPCNTGGTDVRANI
+32 
-47 YEEKSFTFG
+47 
-56 LSNGH
+56 
-61 QVTESVDRGSS
+61 
-72 TSTAAAGMLRQN
+72 MLRQN

-97 STSNFFTISS
+97 STSNFFTIST
-107 SANWGM
+107 AGNWAM

-367 FINAFQNDI
+367 FFNAFQNDI

-408 RKDIKELWQREQKK
+408 RKDIKDLWQREQKK

-454 EEEHLSSSGSFVKD
+454 EEEQLSSSGSFVKD

-477 RLEEEAFQ
+477 RLEEEALQ

-573 NLPKDGIPVES
+573 SLPKDGVPVES
-584 GCFESQ
+584 GCFETQ
-590 SSQVDGVFNKQSTNS
+590 NSQVDGVFNKQSANS

-616 SGDFPAQALDD
+616 SGDFPAQTLDD

-650 QVRGP
+650 PAVRGP

-812 EFAQAAKNIPDGI
+812 EFAQAAKNFPDGI

-904 IGLAKESQNANE
+904 IGLAKESQNTNE

-950 LPGPNYN
+950 LPVPNYN

-1026 FDVSLKPLLSTPH
+1026 FDVSLKPLLSASH
-1039 SEETAVTVRVALS
+1039 AEETAGMVRVALS

-1061 RKSSVTVKEGI
+1061 RKSFVAVREQGI
-1072 QIVPS
+1072 QIVPC

-1088 ESKNSKNT
+1088 ELKNSKNT
-1096 KEEADISVTGDAV
+1096 KEEADTSVTGDVV
-1109 SPSSE
+1109 SPASE

-1125 EPCKKNLFPVKPSR
+1125 DPCQMNLVAVKPNR

-1144 PLRAPRTKPV
+1144 PLRAPRTKPT
-1154 SRPVSLPVDRLLP
+1154 SRPVSLPVDRILP

-1181 VSSEKLG
+1181 ISSEKLG

-1199 KALPA
+1199 KAVPA
-1204 VDTSCRLPCYDTQML
+1204 VDTCCRLPCYDTQML

-1234 RTAMIMTNVPQ
+1234 RTAMIVTNVPQ

-1254 AGALSSSCSLGN
+1254 AGALSSSSCSLGN
-1266 NSANA
+1266 NSTKA

-1276 PYSVVGSGRTAAEDN
+1276 PYSVVGSGRTAAEEN
-1291 SPDVNPPAAFRAPRT
+1291 GPDVNPLGAFRAPRT

-1335 PASASS
+1335 PTSASS

-1347 TVKLARSSA
+1347 TVKLARSSVL
-1356 LPSGDAEQN
+1356 LPGDAEQN

-1372 SEDIHPTD
+1372 SEDIHSTD

>member
-1 MLFVLKARVFLKKY
+1 LLF
-15 ETLLSNERHVFW
+15 
-27 KGNVP
+27 
-32 HLPCNTGGTDVRANI
+32 
-47 YEEKSFTFG
+47 
-56 LSNGH
+56 
-61 QVTESVDRGSS
+61 
-72 TSTAAAGMLRQN
+72 
-84 GGSNKRGLGLARL
+84 
-97 STSNFFTISS
+97 
-107 SANWGM
+107 
-113 GRSTKSSSLSSI
+113 
-125 SSNSDCYD
+125 
-133 NPVVDPEYIMQL
+133 
-145 VNDVRKFADVLLYLK
+145 
-160 EAFLSEENHDGLHQ
+160 SENQDGLHQ

-376 ENSQLWQQTA
+376 ENNQLWQQTA

-477 RLEEEAFQ
+477 RLEEEALQ

-498 AEVEEKRNYLESFKS
+498 AEVEEKRNDLESFKS

-573 NLPKDGIPVES
+573 SLPKEGVPIES
-584 GCFESQ
+584 GSFETQ

-605 VHTSHGNLSQC
+605 VHMSHGNLSQC
-616 SGDFPAQALDD
+616 SGDFPAHTLDD
-627 VGSPVYHR
+627 VGSPIYHR
-635 SQKVREKRSS
+635 SQKIGEKRSS
-645 SNTDI
+645 SSTDI
-650 QVRGP
+650 QAIRGP

-765 RECDG
+765 RECDS

-812 EFAQAAKNIPDGI
+812 EFAQAAKNVPDGI

-904 IGLAKESQNANE
+904 IGLAKESQNVNE
-916 ELDAKQASPKAK
+916 ELDAKQASPKSK
-928 TRQSLCIELNRIII
+928 KRQSICIELNRIII

-950 LPGPNYN
+950 LPVPNYN

-970 EQCDENKMSAS
+970 EQSDENKMSAS

-1026 FDVSLKPLLSTPH
+1026 FDVSLKPLLSTSQ

-1052 ADEREPQQQ
+1052 AEEREPQQQ
-1061 RKSSVTVKEGI
+1061 RKSSVAAKEGI
-1072 QIVPS
+1072 LIAAS
-1077 ERASETAALFL
+1077 ESRASETAALVW
-1088 ESKNSKNT
+1088 ESNNSKNT
-1096 KEEADISVTGDAV
+1096 KEQVDPSVTGDAV
-1109 SPSSE
+1109 SPASE
-1114 KDNDPFISLGE
+1114 RDNDSFVSLGE
-1125 EPCKKNLFPVKPSR
+1125 DSCKMNLFPAKPNR
-1139 QIAKV
+1139 QITKV
-1144 PLRAPRTKPV
+1144 PLRVPRTKP
-1154 SRPVSLPVDRLLP
+1154 SARPVSLPVDRILP

-1181 VSSEKLG
+1181 VSPEKLG

-1204 VDTSCRLPCYDTQML
+1204 LSTCCRLPCYDTQML

-1234 RTAMIMTNVPQ
+1234 RTAMIVTNVPQ
-1245 EIRALESGT
+1245 ENRALESGT
-1254 AGALSSSCSLGN
+1254 AGALSSSCSMGN

-1271 ILPNK
+1271 ILPSK
-1276 PYSVVGSGRTAAEDN
+1276 PYSVSVRSGRTATEGN
-1291 SPDVNPPAAFRAPRT
+1291 GPDANPLAAFRAPRT

-1321 SKENGDGSSAKACA
+1321 SKQNEEGSFAKACA
-1335 PASASS
+1335 PTSTSS
-1341 VLPQDN
+1341 VLHQDN
-1347 TVKLARSSA
+1347 TVKLVRSSA
-1356 LPSGDAEQN
+1356 LPSGDPEQN
-1365 TNEQKSS
+1365 TDEQKTS
-1372 SEDIHPTD
+1372 SEDIHSTD
-1380 LKPAYHRLRP
+1380 LKPTYQRLRP

>member
-1 MLFVLKARVFLKKY
+1 
-15 ETLLSNERHVFW
+15 
-27 KGNVP
+27 
-32 HLPCNTGGTDVRANI
+32 
-47 YEEKSFTFG
+47 
-56 LSNGH
+56 
-61 QVTESVDRGSS
+61 
-72 TSTAAAGMLRQN
+72 MLRQN

-97 STSNFFTISS
+97 STSNFFTISNS
-107 SANWGM
+107 GNWGM

-160 EAFLSEENHDGLHQ
+160 EAVLSEENQDGLHH

-193 HQTLNSVDILSAAGT
+193 HQTLNSVDILSATGT

-219 EVNEENKRELFSEI
+219 EVTEENKRELFGEI

-294 RAEEVDSMLLRN
+294 RAEEVDSMLLRT

-353 AVVGHQDYMPFQSI
+353 AVVGPQDYMPFQSI

-376 ENSQLWQQTA
+376 ENNQLWQQTA

-468 FSKQLEKKR
+468 VSKQLEKKR
-477 RLEEEAFQ
+477 RLEEEALQ

-498 AEVEEKRNYLESFKS
+498 AEVEEKRNDLESFKS

-550 NCQSLCESAKLYDPG
+550 NCQSLCESAKLYEPG

-573 NLPKDGIPVES
+573 SLPKEGVPVEPTS
-584 GCFESQ
+584 FETQ
-590 SSQVDGVFNKQSTNS
+590 SSQVDGIFNKQSANS

-616 SGDFPAQALDD
+616 SGDFPTQTLDD
-627 VGSPVYHR
+627 VGSPIYHC
-635 SQKVREKRSS
+635 SQKIGEKRSS
-645 SNTDI
+645 SSTDI
-650 QVRGP
+650 QAMRGP

-685 MDSPSASPGDFK
+685 MDSPSTSPGDFK

-765 RECDG
+765 RECDS

-904 IGLAKESQNANE
+904 IGLAKESQNVNE
-916 ELDAKQASPKAK
+916 ELDVKQASPRSKK
-928 TRQSLCIELNRIII
+928 RQSICIELNRIII

-950 LPGPNYN
+950 LPLPNYN

-970 EQCDENKMSAS
+970 EQSDENKMSAS

-1026 FDVSLKPLLSTPH
+1026 FDVSLQPLLSTSQ
-1039 SEETAVTVRVALS
+1039 SEETAVTIGVALS
-1052 ADEREPQQQ
+1052 TEERELQQQ
-1061 RKSSVTVKEGI
+1061 RKSFVAVKEGI
-1072 QIVPS
+1072 LLAPS
-1077 ERASETAALFL
+1077 ESRVSETASSVL
-1088 ESKNSKNT
+1088 ESDNSKDA
-1096 KEEADISVTGDAV
+1096 KEQEDASVTGHV
-1109 SPSSE
+1109 SLPLSGTKLEGSGKNNSLTESSATSIL
-1114 KDNDPFISLGE
+1114 DIHISAPKEPGE
-1125 EPCKKNLFPVKPSR
+1125 DSCKINLFPVKPSR
-1139 QIAKV
+1139 QITKV
-1144 PLRAPRTKPV
+1144 PLRVPRSKPAL
-1154 SRPVSLPVDRLLP
+1154 RPVSLPVDRILP

-1181 VSSEKLG
+1181 VSPEKLG

-1199 KALPA
+1199 KTLPA
-1204 VDTSCRLPCYDTQML
+1204 VNTCCRLSCYDPQTL

-1234 RTAMIMTNVPQ
+1234 RTAMIVTNVPQ
-1245 EIRALESGT
+1245 ENRALESGT
-1254 AGALSSSCSLGN
+1254 VGAVSSSCSVSN

-1271 ILPNK
+1271 ILPSK
-1276 PYSVVGSGRTAAEDN
+1276 PYSVSLRSGRTTTEGN
-1291 SPDVNPPAAFRAPRT
+1291 GPDTNPLAAFRAPRT

-1321 SKENGDGSSAKACA
+1321 SKQNEEGSAKACA

-1341 VLPQDN
+1341 VLHQDN
-1347 TVKLARSSA
+1347 AVKLARSSA
-1356 LPSGDAEQN
+1356 LPSGDPIQN
-1365 TNEQKSS
+1365 TSEQKTS
-1372 SEDIHPTD
+1372 SEDIHPAE
-1380 LKPAYHRLRP
+1380 LKPTYQRLRP

>member
-1 MLFVLKARVFLKKY
+1 
-15 ETLLSNERHVFW
+15 
-27 KGNVP
+27 
-32 HLPCNTGGTDVRANI
+32 
-47 YEEKSFTFG
+47 
-56 LSNGH
+56 
-61 QVTESVDRGSS
+61 
-72 TSTAAAGMLRQN
+72 MLRQN

-107 SANWGM
+107 SGNWGM

-133 NPVVDPEYIMQL
+133 NPVVDPDYIMQL

-160 EAFLSEENHDGLHQ
+160 EAFLSEENHGGLHQ

-430 RKAKLLYTQRQ
+430 RKAKLLYMQRQ

-498 AEVEEKRNYLESFKS
+498 AEAEEKRNYLESFKS

-573 NLPKDGIPVES
+573 SLPKDGVPVES
-584 GCFESQ
+584 GCFETQ

-616 SGDFPAQALDD
+616 SGDFPAQTLDD
-627 VGSPVYHR
+627 VGSPIYHR

-650 QVRGP
+650 PAVRGP

-723 SDCGL
+723 SDCG
-728 NDLTSETANSP
+728 
-739 GPFRNANM
+739 PFRNANM

-765 RECDG
+765 RECDS
-770 LVVFHGAECE
+770 LVIFHGAECE

-812 EFAQAAKNIPDGI
+812 EFAQAAKNVPDGI

-950 LPGPNYN
+950 LPVPNYN

-1026 FDVSLKPLLSTPH
+1026 FDVSLKPLLSASH
-1039 SEETAVTVRVALS
+1039 SEETAVMVRAALS
-1052 ADEREPQQQ
+1052 ADEMEPQQQ
-1061 RKSSVTVKEGI
+1061 RKSFVAVKEQGV
-1072 QIVPS
+1072 QTVPS
-1077 ERASETAALFL
+1077 ERASETAALFF
-1088 ESKNSKNT
+1088 ESKNSQNT
-1096 KEEADISVTGDAV
+1096 KDEADTCVTGNAV
-1109 SPSSE
+1109 SPAAE
-1114 KDNDPFISLGE
+1114 KDNDPFLSLGE
-1125 EPCKKNLFPVKPSR
+1125 DPCKMSLLPVKPNR
-1139 QIAKV
+1139 QSAKV
-1144 PLRAPRTKPV
+1144 PLRAPRTKPS
-1154 SRPVSLPVDRLLP
+1154 SRPVSLPVDRILP

-1204 VDTSCRLPCYDTQML
+1204 VDTCCRLPCYDIQML

-1229 YDITA
+1229 YDITP

-1245 EIRALESGT
+1245 EIQALESGT
-1254 AGALSSSCSLGN
+1254 AGALSSSCRIGN

-1276 PYSVVGSGRTAAEDN
+1276 PYSIVGSGRTAAEEN
-1291 SPDVNPPAAFRAPRT
+1291 GPDVNPLAAFRAPRT

-1321 SKENGDGSSAKACA
+1321 SKGNEDGSAKACA
-1335 PASASS
+1335 PTNASP

-1356 LPSGDAEQN
+1356 LPSDDAEQN

-1380 LKPAYHRLRP
+1380 LKPTYHRLRP

>member
-1 MLFVLKARVFLKKY
+1 
-15 ETLLSNERHVFW
+15 
-27 KGNVP
+27 
-32 HLPCNTGGTDVRANI
+32 
-47 YEEKSFTFG
+47 
-56 LSNGH
+56 
-61 QVTESVDRGSS
+61 
-72 TSTAAAGMLRQN
+72 MLRQN

-97 STSNFFTISS
+97 STSNFFTVST

-133 NPVVDPEYIMQL
+133 SPVVDPEYIMQL

-233 FSSIETLAFTFGNVV
+233 FSSIETLAFTFGNIV

-327 VAWVEKKLSLEVE
+327 VAWVEKKLSLEME

-454 EEEHLSSSGSFVKD
+454 EEEQLSSGGSFVKD

-477 RLEEEAFQ
+477 RLEEEALQ

-573 NLPKDGIPVES
+573 SLPNDGVPVES
-584 GCFESQ
+584 GCFETQ

-605 VHTSHGNLSQC
+605 IHTSHGSLSQC
-616 SGDFPAQALDD
+616 SGDFPAQTLDD

-650 QVRGP
+650 PAVRGP

-950 LPGPNYN
+950 LPVPNYN

-1013 RVVELLITYYEKI
+1013 RIVELLITYYEKI
-1026 FDVSLKPLLSTPH
+1026 FDVSLKPLLSASH
-1039 SEETAVTVRVALS
+1039 AEETAGTVRVALS

-1061 RKSSVTVKEGI
+1061 RKSFVAVKEQGV
-1072 QIVPS
+1072 QVVPC
-1077 ERASETAALFL
+1077 ERAPETALLFL

-1096 KEEADISVTGDAV
+1096 KEEADTSVTGDVV
-1109 SPSSE
+1109 SPTSE
-1114 KDNDPFISLGE
+1114 KDNDPFISPGE
-1125 EPCKKNLFPVKPSR
+1125 APCKMTTVAVKPNR

-1144 PLRAPRTKPV
+1144 PLRAPRTKPA
-1154 SRPVSLPVDRLLP
+1154 SRPISLPVDRILP
-1167 PCVLNERNSRNAGA
+1167 PCILNERNSRNAGA
-1181 VSSEKLG
+1181 VSSEKLS

-1199 KALPA
+1199 KAVPA
-1204 VDTSCRLPCYDTQML
+1204 VDTCSRLPCYDTQML

-1234 RTAMIMTNVPQ
+1234 RTAMIVTNVPQ

-1266 NSANA
+1266 NSAKA
-1271 ILPNK
+1271 ILPSK
-1276 PYSVVGSGRTAAEDN
+1276 PYSVVGSGRTAAEEN
-1291 SPDVNPPAAFRAPRT
+1291 GPDVNPLAAFRAPRT

-1335 PASASS
+1335 PTSPSS

-1356 LPSGDAEQN
+1356 LLSGDAEQN

-1372 SEDIHPTD
+1372 SEDIHSTD

>member
-1 MLFVLKARVFLKKY
+1 
-15 ETLLSNERHVFW
+15 
-27 KGNVP
+27 
-32 HLPCNTGGTDVRANI
+32 
-47 YEEKSFTFG
+47 
-56 LSNGH
+56 
-61 QVTESVDRGSS
+61 
-72 TSTAAAGMLRQN
+72 MLRQN

-97 STSNFFTISS
+97 STSNFFTISNS
-107 SANWGM
+107 GNWGM

-160 EAFLSEENHDGLHQ
+160 EAVLSEENQDGLHQ

-193 HQTLNSVDILSAAGT
+193 HQALNSVDILSAAGT

-233 FSSIETLAFTFGNVV
+233 FSSIETLAFTFGNSV

-270 RSFENLSVESGGSLH
+270 RSFENLSVESGGSRH

-294 RAEEVDSMLLRN
+294 RAEKVDNMLLRN
-306 DSGIESALSYA
+306 DNGIESALSYA

-353 AVVGHQDYMPFQSI
+353 SVVGHQDYMPFQSI

-376 ENSQLWQQTA
+376 ENNQLWQQTA
-386 AALQSNKFVQPLL
+386 AALLSNKFVQPLL

-477 RLEEEAFQ
+477 RLEEEALQ

-519 RELIYQCDLTLKAA
+519 RELIHQCDLTLKAA

-565 QQYSEFVK
+565 QQYSEFVRS
-573 NLPKDGIPVES
+573 LPKEGVTIES
-584 GCFESQ
+584 GSFETQ
-590 SSQVDGVFNKQSTNS
+590 NSQVDGVFNKRSTDS

-616 SGDFPAQALDD
+616 SGDFLAQTLDD
-627 VGSPVYHR
+627 VGSPIYHR
-635 SQKVREKRSS
+635 LQKIGEKRSS
-645 SNTDI
+645 STTDI
-650 QVRGP
+650 QAMRGP

-739 GPFRNANM
+739 GPFRDANM

-760 APSKC
+760 ALSKC
-765 RECDG
+765 RECDS
-770 LVVFHGAECE
+770 LVVFQGAECE

-812 EFAQAAKNIPDGI
+812 EFAQAAKNVPDGI

-904 IGLAKESQNANE
+904 IGLAKESQNVNE
-916 ELDAKQASPKAK
+916 ELDAKQASPKSK
-928 TRQSLCIELNRIII
+928 KRQSICIELNRIII

-950 LPGPNYN
+950 LPVPNYN

-970 EQCDENKMSAS
+970 EQSNENKMSAS

-1013 RVVELLITYYEKI
+1013 RVVELLITFYEKI
-1026 FDVSLKPLLSTPH
+1026 FDVSLKPLLNTSQ
-1039 SEETAVTVRVALS
+1039 SEETVFTVRVALS
-1052 ADEREPQQQ
+1052 AEERDSQQP
-1061 RKSSVTVKEGI
+1061 RKSFAVKEGI
-1072 QIVPS
+1072 LIAPS
-1077 ERASETAALFL
+1077 ESRAADGAALFL
-1088 ESKNSKNT
+1088 ESNNSKNT
-1096 KEEADISVTGDAV
+1096 KEQVETSVTECVSLPLTGTKPEGSGKSNSLTESSATSTLDINTSAPKETGDAA
-1109 SPSSE
+1109 SPTSE
-1114 KDNDPFISLGE
+1114 RDNDSFISLGE
-1125 EPCKKNLFPVKPSR
+1125 DSHKTNLLPAKPNR
-1139 QIAKV
+1139 QITKV
-1144 PLRAPRTKPV
+1144 PLRVPRTKPAT
-1154 SRPVSLPVDRLLP
+1154 RPVSLPVDRILP
-1167 PCVLNERNSRNAGA
+1167 PCVLNERNSRNAGG
-1181 VSSEKLG
+1181 VSPEKLG

-1204 VDTSCRLPCYDTQML
+1204 VNTCCKLPCYDTQML

-1234 RTAMIMTNVPQ
+1234 RTAMIVTNVPQ
-1245 EIRALESGT
+1245 ENRALESGT
-1254 AGALSSSCSLGN
+1254 AGALPSSGSIAN
-1266 NSANA
+1266 DSANA
-1271 ILPNK
+1271 IFLSK
-1276 PYSVVGSGRTAAEDN
+1276 PYSVSVRSATEGNG
-1291 SPDVNPPAAFRAPRT
+1291 PDANPLAVFRAPRT

-1321 SKENGDGSSAKACA
+1321 SKQNGEGSSPKVCA
-1335 PASASS
+1335 PTSASS
-1341 VLPQDN
+1341 VLHQDD

-1356 LPSGDAEQN
+1356 LLSGDPEQN
-1365 TNEQKSS
+1365 TNEQKTS

-1380 LKPAYHRLRP
+1380 LKPTYQRLRP
-1390 KRIQELEHREAHFV
+1390 KRIQELEHRVFALGL

>member
-1 MLFVLKARVFLKKY
+1 
-15 ETLLSNERHVFW
+15 
-27 KGNVP
+27 
-32 HLPCNTGGTDVRANI
+32 
-47 YEEKSFTFG
+47 
-56 LSNGH
+56 
-61 QVTESVDRGSS
+61 
-72 TSTAAAGMLRQN
+72 MLRQN

-97 STSNFFTISS
+97 STSNFFTISNS
-107 SANWGM
+107 GNWGM

-160 EAFLSEENHDGLHQ
+160 EAVLSEENQDGLHH

-193 HQTLNSVDILSAAGT
+193 HQTLNSVDILSATGT

-219 EVNEENKRELFSEI
+219 EVTEENKRELFGEI

-294 RAEEVDSMLLRN
+294 RAEEVDSMLLRT

-353 AVVGHQDYMPFQSI
+353 AVVGPQDYMPFQSI

-376 ENSQLWQQTA
+376 ENNQLWQQTA

-468 FSKQLEKKR
+468 VSKQLEKKR
-477 RLEEEAFQ
+477 RLEEEALQ

-498 AEVEEKRNYLESFKS
+498 AEVEEKRNDLESFKS

-550 NCQSLCESAKLYDPG
+550 NCQSLCESAKLYEPG

-573 NLPKDGIPVES
+573 SLPKEGVPVEPTS
-584 GCFESQ
+584 FETQ
-590 SSQVDGVFNKQSTNS
+590 SSQVDGIFNKQSANS

-616 SGDFPAQALDD
+616 SGDFPTQTLDD
-627 VGSPVYHR
+627 VGSPVYHC
-635 SQKVREKRSS
+635 SQKIGEKRSS
-645 SNTDI
+645 SSTDI
-650 QVRGP
+650 QAMRGP

-685 MDSPSASPGDFK
+685 MDSPSTSPGDFK

-765 RECDG
+765 RECDS

-904 IGLAKESQNANE
+904 IGLAKESQNVNE
-916 ELDAKQASPKAK
+916 ELDVKQASPRSKK
-928 TRQSLCIELNRIII
+928 RQSICIELNRIII

-950 LPGPNYN
+950 LPLPNYN

-970 EQCDENKMSAS
+970 EQSDENKMSAS

-1026 FDVSLKPLLSTPH
+1026 FDVSLQPLLSTSQ
-1039 SEETAVTVRVALS
+1039 SEETAVTIGVALS
-1052 ADEREPQQQ
+1052 TEERELQQQ
-1061 RKSSVTVKEGI
+1061 RKSFVAVKEGI
-1072 QIVPS
+1072 LLAPS
-1077 ERASETAALFL
+1077 ESRVSETASSVL
-1088 ESKNSKNT
+1088 ESDNSKDA
-1096 KEEADISVTGDAV
+1096 KEQEDASVTGHV
-1109 SPSSE
+1109 SLPLSGTKLEGSGKNNSLTESSATSIL
-1114 KDNDPFISLGE
+1114 DIHISAPKEPGE
-1125 EPCKKNLFPVKPSR
+1125 DSCKINLFPVKPSR
-1139 QIAKV
+1139 QITKV
-1144 PLRAPRTKPV
+1144 PLRVPRSKPAI
-1154 SRPVSLPVDRLLP
+1154 RPVSLPVDRILP

-1181 VSSEKLG
+1181 VSPEKLG

-1199 KALPA
+1199 KTLPA
-1204 VDTSCRLPCYDTQML
+1204 VNTCCRLSCYDPQTL

-1234 RTAMIMTNVPQ
+1234 RTAMIVTNVPQ
-1245 EIRALESGT
+1245 ENRALESGT
-1254 AGALSSSCSLGN
+1254 VGAVSSSCSVSN

-1271 ILPNK
+1271 ILPSK
-1276 PYSVVGSGRTAAEDN
+1276 PYSVSLRSGRTTTEGN
-1291 SPDVNPPAAFRAPRT
+1291 GPDTNPLAAFRAPRT

-1321 SKENGDGSSAKACA
+1321 SKQNEEGSAKACA

-1341 VLPQDN
+1341 VLHQDN
-1347 TVKLARSSA
+1347 AVKLARSSA
-1356 LPSGDAEQN
+1356 LPSGDPIQN
-1365 TNEQKSS
+1365 TSEQKTS
-1372 SEDIHPTD
+1372 SEDIHPAE
-1380 LKPAYHRLRP
+1380 LKPTYQRLRP